1 MKRISTLFSLLL
13 FMLGAMTVYAQTPDA
28 AAITSE
34 VVPDGY
40 YFIASSA
47 ESAYSITS
55 PYIAANNTSM
65 KLVAKTDVTADV
77 STSTV
82 GLWYIKRTG
91 TDGSDN
97 HPIYSIQSMEGNKLY
112 WSPNPDCPLGTIVG
126 IYRIGKDA
134 AGNYYFYGNGTANNV
149 TSTARVNATSATSFN
164 RDNSGSNTTWK
175 LIPAGVKD
183 ITLVYDNG
191 KRSFTQ
197 SKSMVLVG
205 SEVSTN
211 LNLDFYDSYSPS
223 SVTVTDSEN
232 SYTVNCTTSFPF
244 EENKFYTVK
253 LRWANGNWDGSDNTI
268 ENNVYTNRS
277 LVWDGVLKSQIS
289 TRANVTES
297 NNGLWCL
304 KFVEGTP
311 NQVYLCS
318 ALNTEHARV
327 YMDNTNNHTKAYIK
341 VVGTPFICKKGN
353 TSANYSNGF
362 RLQALSNENANLN
375 DDDGKL
381 GYWTDGGSKT
391 NDGSTFTVYEPTSS
405 PELVSAYTVVATN
418 SATNEQITFAG
429 EPIVV
434 TKTGNDKL
442 VTNDLISVSNGNY
455 NKDTQTLSLNY
466 TSTAPYLLSGDKD
479 SEKHWQVLRSR
490 KDGRNDCYLKANGD
504 RIQSRNNSLNR
515 SSLSEIESFNT
526 NDANQWAIIPAAG
539 FDKFYL
545 VNKATAGKA
554 YLASETQGTELVIS
568 TEHATPLYLNAQPAL
583 DDITGGFTIQPNAF
597 NTHAIGDHLG
607 ANLGYWSNRSGDTE
621 LHDEGSIFRVADL
634 LADSKAIVNATPTDY
649 VGSVSE
655 SARGILNAIT
665 GVSEQNRVSEFFTQ
679 YNALAATSD
688 FYTAPA
694 TDKIYRIRVN
704 RYPSNIYACFANA
717 IADSEGNVKQGS
729 GNTPTER
736 LLGFTDTESAM
747 TYVRFIKQDGGYYLI
762 QDVNSKFYYGSRA
775 EDVYSDN
782 KLYAVFNPEHAGHY
796 TIENCINGTLT
807 CVALKENKAIDIT
820 KQYLWC
826 RGDNESGAL
835 GQYNYFYFSSPY
847 MGNATTGDLSNIEPG
862 CVYRVQ
868 AVSNYPVT
876 FKAEY
881 STLNLPF
888 DVTLPEN
895 VEAYVVS
902 SVLENTVGEHR
913 ELAITKVEGTV
924 HANTPVILRCT
935 NSTKPT
941 SEEPVSVNLGVTGAA
956 TQAEGVNNILS
967 GSTVKRTD
975 FGDVSYY
982 ALANKALTEG
992 GEKQIG
998 FFRVST
1004 KTMPANKAYLL
1015 RSRIPASAGNAM
1027 ALLFNVDGDSITS
1040 IGNAVQTKAQGD
1052 EVYYDLNGRRVLYPT
1067 HGIYVKGNGQ
1077 KVFIK

>member
-13 FMLGAMTVYAQTPDA
+13 FMLGAMTVYAQTPSA

-34 VVPDGY
+34 EVPNGY

-55 PYIAANNTSM
+55 PYLAANNNSM
-65 KLVAKTDVTADV
+65 KLVAKTDVTTNV
-77 STSTV
+77 STSKV
-82 GLWYIKRTG
+82 GLWYIKKTG
-91 TDGSDN
+91 NDGSDN
-97 HPIYSIQSMEGNKLY
+97 HPIYSIQSMEGSKLY
-112 WSPNPDCPLGTIVG
+112 WSVGTDCPLGSTVG
-126 IYRIGKDA
+126 IYRIGKDD

-149 TSTARVNATSATSFN
+149 TSTARVNATSETSFN
-164 RDNSGSNTTWK
+164 RNNDGSYNTWK

-191 KRSFTQ
+191 QRSFTQ
-197 SKSMVLVG
+197 SKSMVAVG

-211 LNLDFYDSYSPS
+211 LNLDFYDSFTPS
-223 SVTVTDSEN
+223 SVTVTDDAN
-232 SYTVNCTTSFPF
+232 SYTINCTTSFPF
-244 EENKFYTVK
+244 EEDKFYMVK
-253 LRWANGNWDGSDNTI
+253 LRWAGENWNGDNAKDDKGI
-268 ENNVYTNRS
+268 YTNRS

-405 PELVSAYTVVATN
+405 PELVSTYTVVATN
-418 SATNEQITFAG
+418 SATNGQITFAG

-442 VTNDLISVSNGNY
+442 VTNNFISVSNGNY
-455 NKDTQTLSLNY
+455 NKDTQTLSLDY
-466 TSTAPYLLSGDKD
+466 TSTAPYQLSGDKD

-490 KDGRNDCYLKANGD
+490 KDNYNDRYLKAKGNS
-504 RIQSRNNSLNR
+504 IQSRSNSLNR
-515 SSLSEIESFNT
+515 SSFSDLRNFNA

-583 DDITGGFTIQPNAF
+583 DGITGGFTIQPNAF
-597 NTHAIGDHLG
+597 NNHAIGDHLG
-607 ANLGYWSNRSGDTE
+607 ANLGYWSNRTDDTE

-665 GVSEQNRVSEFFTQ
+665 GVSEQSRVSEFFTK
-679 YNALAATSD
+679 YDELANTAD

-694 TDKIYRIRVN
+694 ADKIYRIRVN

-717 IADSEGNVKQGS
+717 TADSEGNVKQGS

-736 LLGFTDTESAM
+736 LLGFTNTESAM

-762 QDVNSKFYYGSRA
+762 QDVNSNFYYGSRA
-775 EDVYSDN
+775 EDN
-782 KLYAVFNPEHAGHY
+782 KLYAEINPEKAGHY
-796 TIENCINGTLT
+796 TIGNSINGTLT
-807 CVALKENKAIDIT
+807 CVALKENKATDIT

-835 GQYNYFYFSSPY
+835 GQYNYFSFHSPY

-967 GSTVKRTD
+967 GSTVRRTE
-975 FGDVSYY
+975 FGEVSYY
-982 ALANKALTEG
+982 ALANKALIEG

-998 FFRVST
+998 FFRVAT
-1004 KTMPANKAYLL
+1004 QTMPANKAYLL
-1015 RSRIPASAGNAM
+1015 RSSIPASAGNAM
-1027 ALLFNVDGDSITS
+1027 ALLFNFDGDHITS
-1040 IGNAVQTKAQGD
+1040 IGNAVQTKAQGS

>member
-1 MKRISTLFSLLL
+1 MKGISTLFSLLL
-13 FMLGAMTVYAQTPDA
+13 FMLGAMTVYAQTPSA

-34 VVPDGY
+34 VVPSGY

-55 PYIAANNTSM
+55 PYLAANNNSM
-65 KLVAKTDVTADV
+65 KLVAKTDVTANV
-77 STSTV
+77 STSTI
-82 GLWYIKRTG
+82 GLWYIKQIGNDG
-91 TDGSDN
+91 TDN

-112 WSPNPDCPLGTIVG
+112 WSVGQNCPLSSNVG
-126 IYRIGKDA
+126 IYRIGKDD
-134 AGNYYFYGNGTANNV
+134 AGNYYFYGNGTANNI
-149 TSTARVNATSATSFN
+149 TNTARVNATSATTLERN
-164 RDNSGSNTTWK
+164 DNGSYNTWK

-183 ITLVYDNG
+183 ITLVYDNRQR
-191 KRSFTQ
+191 KFTQ
-197 SKSMVLVG
+197 SKSMVAVG

-211 LNLDFYDSYSPS
+211 LNLDFYDSFDPS
-223 SVTVTDSEN
+223 SVTVTDN
-232 SYTVNCTTSFPF
+232 NDSYTISCTTSFPF
-244 EENKFYTVK
+244 EENKPYMLK
-253 LRWANGNWDGSDNTI
+253 MRWANKGYSTNTQ
-268 ENNVYTNRS
+268 ENGVYTNRS
-277 LVWDGVLKSQIS
+277 LVWDGVAKSQIS
-289 TRANVTES
+289 TCNLVTES
-297 NNGLWCL
+297 NNGLWYL
-304 KFVEGTP
+304 KFVDGTP

-318 ALNTEHARV
+318 ALNKEHARV
-327 YMDNTNNHTKAYIK
+327 YMDNPTNETTAYINT
-341 VVGTPFICKKGN
+341 VGTPFICKKGN
-353 TSANYSNGF
+353 TSDNNYSNGF
-362 RLQALSNENANLN
+362 RLQALSDENVNLN
-375 DDDGKL
+375 DVRGRL
-381 GYWTDGGSKT
+381 AYWQNPNSKT
-391 NDGSTFTVYEPTSS
+391 DEGSTFTVYEPTSS
-405 PELVSAYTVVATN
+405 PQLVPVKKVVATN
-418 SATNEQITFAG
+418 SASNEQITFAG
-429 EPIVV
+429 EPFVV
-434 TKTGNDKL
+434 TNTGNDKFA
-442 VTNDLISVSNGNY
+442 TNDLIRVSNVKY
-455 NKDTQTLSLNY
+455 NAETQTLTLDY
-466 TSTAPYLLSGDKD
+466 TSIAPYLLSGDSD
-479 SEKHWQVLRSR
+479 TKHWQVIRSR
-490 KDGRNDCYLKANGD
+490 MDKYNDRYLKANGNS
-504 RIQSRNNSLNR
+504 IQSRSNSLNR
-515 SSLSEIESFNT
+515 SSLSEVKDFNA

-568 TEHATPLYLNAQPAL
+568 SEHATPLYLNAQPTF
-583 DDITGGFTIQPNAF
+583 DGITSGFTIQPNAS
-597 NTHAIGDHLG
+597 NNHAICDHFS
-607 ANLGYWSNRSGDTE
+607 ANLGYWTNRGSSE
-621 LHDEGSIFRVADL
+621 LNDEGSIFRVADL
-634 LADSKAIVNATPTDY
+634 LADSKAIVNANTDY
-649 VGSVSE
+649 LGSVSE
-655 SARGILNAIT
+655 SARGALNAIT
-665 GVSEQNRVSEFFTQ
+665 GASEQSKVSEFFTK
-679 YNALAATSD
+679 YDELANTSD

-694 TDKIYRIRVN
+694 NDKIYRIRVN

-717 IADSEGNVKQGS
+717 IADSNGKVKENS
-729 GNTPTER
+729 DNT
-736 LLGFTDTESAM
+736 LLGFTNTESAM
-747 TYVRFIKQDGGYYLI
+747 TYVRFVEQENGYYLI
-762 QDVNSKFYYGSRA
+762 QDVNSNFYYGTHGDR
-775 EDVYSDN
+775 
-782 KLYAVFNPEHAGHY
+782 LYAVANSEQAGHY
-796 TIENCINGTLT
+796 SIENSINGTLT
-807 CVALKENKAIDIT
+807 CVGLKENKATDKT

-826 RGDNESGAL
+826 RGENANDAL
-835 GQYNYFYFSSPY
+835 NSLNYFSEHTPY
-847 MGNATTGDLSNIEPG
+847 KSNATTGSVSDVEPG

-868 AVSNYPVT
+868 AVSTYPVT

-956 TQAEGVNNILS
+956 TPSEGVSNILS

-1015 RSRIPASAGNAM
+1015 RRSIPASAGNAM
-1027 ALLFNVDGDSITS
+1027 ALLFNFDGDSITS
-1040 IGNAVQTKAQGD
+1040 IGNAVQTKAQGS

>member
-13 FMLGAMTVYAQTPDA
+13 FMLGAMTVYAQTPSA

-34 VVPDGY
+34 EVPNGY

-55 PYIAANNTSM
+55 PYLAANNNSM
-65 KLVAKTDVTADV
+65 KLVAKTDVTTNV
-77 STSTV
+77 STSKV
-82 GLWYIKRTG
+82 GLWYIKRIG

-97 HPIYSIQSMEGNKLY
+97 HLIYSIQSMEGNKLY

-164 RDNSGSNTTWK
+164 RNDNGSYNTWK
-175 LIPAGVKD
+175 LIPAGIKD
-183 ITLVYDNG
+183 ITLVYNNG

-211 LNLDFYDSYSPS
+211 LNLDFYDSFNPS
-223 SVTVTDSEN
+223 SVTVTDNDE
-232 SYTVNCTTSFPF
+232 SYTISCKTSFPF
-244 EENKFYTVK
+244 EENTAYK
-253 LRWANGNWDGSDNTI
+253 LKMRWAT
-268 ENNVYTNRS
+268 ENKSTDTKDKGVYINRS
-277 LVWDGVLKSQIS
+277 LVWDGVAKSQIS
-289 TRANVTES
+289 TRSLVTES
-297 NNGLWCL
+297 NNGLWYL

-318 ALNTEHARV
+318 ALNVEHARV
-327 YMDNTNNHTKAYIK
+327 CMDNTNNGTSAYINT
-341 VVGTPFICKKGN
+341 VGTPFICKKGS
-353 TSANYSNGF
+353 TSTDYSNGF
-362 RLQALSNENANLN
+362 RLQALSVENANLN
-375 DDDGKL
+375 DVAGSL
-381 GYWTDGGSKT
+381 GYWNHDNSKT
-391 NDGSTFTVYEPTSS
+391 DEGSTFTVYEPTSS
-405 PELVSAYTVVATN
+405 PELVSVNTVVATN
-418 SATNEQITFAG
+418 SATNEQITFPG
-429 EPIVV
+429 EPFVV
-434 TKTGNDKL
+434 TGTGNDKFA
-442 VTNDLISVSNGNY
+442 TNNFISVSNIKYDKG
-455 NKDTQTLSLNY
+455 TQTLSLDY
-466 TSTAPYLLSGDKD
+466 TSTAPYQLSDD
-479 SEKHWQVLRSR
+479 DTKHWQVLRSR
-490 KDGRNDCYLKANGD
+490 KDGRNDCYLKANENS
-504 RIQSRNNSLNR
+504 IQSRSNSLNR
-515 SSLSEIESFNT
+515 SSFSDLRNFNAT
-526 NDANQWAIIPAAG
+526 DANQWAIIPAAG

-554 YLASETQGTELVIS
+554 YLASETDGTELVIS

-583 DDITGGFTIQPNAF
+583 GGITGGFTIQPNAS
-597 NTHAIGDHLG
+597 NNHAIGDHLSK
-607 ANLGYWSNRSGDTE
+607 NLGYWSTRSGDTE

-634 LADSKAIVNATPTDY
+634 LADSKAIVDATPTDY

-655 SARGILNAIT
+655 SARGTLNAIT
-665 GVSEQNRVSEFFTQ
+665 GASEQSKVSAFFTK
-679 YNALAATSD
+679 YDELAATSD
-688 FYTAPA
+688 LYTAPA
-694 TDKIYRIRVN
+694 NDKIYRIRVN
-704 RYPSNIYACFANA
+704 RYSGNIYACFANA
-717 IADSEGNVKQGS
+717 TADSEGNVKQGS
-729 GNTPTER
+729 GNTPAER

-762 QDVNSKFYYGSRA
+762 QDLNSKFYYGSRA
-775 EDVYSDN
+775 EDN

-796 TIENCINGTLT
+796 TIENSFNGTLT
-807 CVALKENKAIDIT
+807 CVALKENKATDIT
-820 KQYLWC
+820 QQYLWC
-826 RGDNESGAL
+826 CGDYESWAL
-835 GQYNYFYFSSPY
+835 GTYNYFSFHSPY
-847 MGNATTGDLSNIEPG
+847 MGNVTTGSVSNIEPG

-868 AVSNYPVT
+868 AVSTYPVT

-888 DVTLPEN
+888 DVTLPEI

-941 SEEPVSVNLGVTGAA
+941 SEEPVSVNLGVTGTA

-975 FGDVSYY
+975 FGDVPYY

-1004 KTMPANKAYLL
+1004 QTMPANKAYLL
-1015 RSRIPASAGNAM
+1015 RTSIPASAGNAM
-1027 ALLFNVDGDSITS
+1027 ALLFNFDGDHITS
-1040 IGNAVQTKAQGD
+1040 IGNAVQTKAQGS

>member
-1 MKRISTLFSLLL
+1 MKGISTLFSLLL
-13 FMLGAMTVYAQTPDA
+13 FMLGAMTVYAQTPSA

-34 VVPDGY
+34 VVPSGY

-55 PYIAANNTSM
+55 PYLAANNNSM
-65 KLVAKTDVTADV
+65 KLVAKTDVTANV

-82 GLWYIKRTG
+82 GLWYIKQIGNDG
-91 TDGSDN
+91 TDN

-112 WSPNPDCPLGTIVG
+112 WSVGQNCPLSSNVG
-126 IYRIGKDA
+126 IYRIGKDD
-134 AGNYYFYGNGTANNV
+134 AGNYYFYGNGTANNI
-149 TSTARVNATSATSFN
+149 TNTARVNATSATTFERN
-164 RDNSGSNTTWK
+164 DNGSYNTWK

-183 ITLVYDNG
+183 ITLVYDNRQR
-191 KRSFTQ
+191 KFTQ
-197 SKSMVLVG
+197 SKSMVAVG
-205 SEVSTN
+205 SKVSTN
-211 LNLDFYDSYSPS
+211 LNLDFYDSFDPS
-223 SVTVTDSEN
+223 SVTVTDN
-232 SYTVNCTTSFPF
+232 NDSYTISCTTSFPF
-244 EENKFYTVK
+244 EENKPYMLK
-253 LRWANGNWDGSDNTI
+253 MRWANKSYSINTQ
-268 ENNVYTNRS
+268 ENGAYTNRS
-277 LVWDGVLKSQIS
+277 LVWDGVAKSQIS
-289 TRANVTES
+289 TCNLVTES
-297 NNGLWCL
+297 NNGLWYL
-304 KFVEGTP
+304 KFVDGTP

-318 ALNTEHARV
+318 ALNKEHARV
-327 YMDNTNNHTKAYIK
+327 YMDNPTNETTAYINT
-341 VVGTPFICKKGN
+341 VGTPFICKKGN
-353 TSANYSNGF
+353 TSDNNYSNGF
-362 RLQALSNENANLN
+362 RLQALSDENVNLN
-375 DDDGKL
+375 DVRGRL
-381 GYWTDGGSKT
+381 AYWQNPNSKT
-391 NDGSTFTVYEPTSS
+391 DEGSTFTVYEPTSS
-405 PELVSAYTVVATN
+405 PQLVPVNKVVATN
-418 SATNEQITFAG
+418 SASNEQITFAG
-429 EPIVV
+429 EPFVV
-434 TKTGNDKL
+434 TNTGNDKFA
-442 VTNDLISVSNGNY
+442 TNDLIRVSNVKY
-455 NKDTQTLSLNY
+455 NAETQTLTLDY
-466 TSTAPYLLSGDKD
+466 TSTAPYLLSGDSD
-479 SEKHWQVLRSR
+479 TKHWQVIRSR
-490 KDGRNDCYLKANGD
+490 MDKYNDRYLKANGNS
-504 RIQSRNNSLNR
+504 IQSRNNSLNR
-515 SSLSEIESFNT
+515 SSLSEVKNFNA

-568 TEHATPLYLNAQPAL
+568 SEHATPLYLNAQPTF
-583 DDITGGFTIQPNAF
+583 DGITGGFTIQPNAS
-597 NTHAIGDHLG
+597 NNHAIGDYFS
-607 ANLGYWSNRSGDTE
+607 ANLGYWTNRGSSE
-621 LHDEGSIFRVADL
+621 LNDEGSIFRVADL
-634 LADSKAIVNATPTDY
+634 LADSKAIVNANTDY
-649 VGSVSE
+649 LGSVSE
-655 SARGILNAIT
+655 SARGALNAIT
-665 GVSEQNRVSEFFTQ
+665 GASEQSKVSEFFTK
-679 YNALAATSD
+679 YDELANTSD

-694 TDKIYRIRVN
+694 NDKIYRIRVN

-717 IADSEGNVKQGS
+717 IADSNGKVKENS
-729 GNTPTER
+729 DNT
-736 LLGFTDTESAM
+736 LLGFTNTESAM
-747 TYVRFIKQDGGYYLI
+747 TYVRFVEQENGYYLI
-762 QDVNSKFYYGSRA
+762 QDVNSNFYYGTHGDR
-775 EDVYSDN
+775 
-782 KLYAVFNPEHAGHY
+782 LYAVANSEQAGHY
-796 TIENCINGTLT
+796 SIENSINGTLT
-807 CVALKENKAIDIT
+807 CVGLKENKATDKT

-826 RGDNESGAL
+826 RGENANDAL
-835 GQYNYFYFSSPY
+835 NSLNYFSEHTPY
-847 MGNATTGDLSNIEPG
+847 KSNATTGSVSDVEPG

-868 AVSNYPVT
+868 AVSTYPVT

-941 SEEPVSVNLGVTGAA
+941 TEEPVSVNLGVTGAA

-967 GSTVKRTD
+967 GSTVKRTE
-975 FGDVSYY
+975 FGEVSYY

-1027 ALLFNVDGDSITS
+1027 ALLFNFDGDSITS
-1040 IGNAVQTKAQGD
+1040 IGNVVQTKAQGD

>member
-13 FMLGAMTVYAQTPDA
+13 FMLGAMTVYAQTPSA

-34 VVPDGY
+34 VVPSGY
-40 YFIASSA
+40 YFIASSV

-55 PYIAANNTSM
+55 PYLAANNNSM
-65 KLVAKTDVTADV
+65 KLVAKTDVTANV

-82 GLWYIKRTG
+82 GLWYIKQIGNDG
-91 TDGSDN
+91 TDN

-112 WSPNPDCPLGTIVG
+112 WSVGQNCPLSSNVG
-126 IYRIGKDA
+126 IYRIGKDD
-134 AGNYYFYGNGTANNV
+134 AGNYYFYGNGTANNI
-149 TSTARVNATSATSFN
+149 TNPARVNATSATSFN
-164 RDNSGSNTTWK
+164 RNDNGSYTTWK

-183 ITLVYDNG
+183 ITLVYKNE

-197 SKSMVLVG
+197 SKSMVAVG
-205 SEVSTN
+205 SKVSTN
-211 LNLDFYDSYSPS
+211 LNLDFYDSFNPS
-223 SVTVTDSEN
+223 SVTVTDN
-232 SYTVNCTTSFPF
+232 DDSYTISCTTSFPF
-244 EENKFYTVK
+244 EENKPYMLK
-253 LRWANGNWDGSDNTI
+253 MRWANKSYSINTQK
-268 ENNVYTNRS
+268 NGAYTNRS
-277 LVWDGVLKSQIS
+277 LVWDGVAKSQIS
-289 TRANVTES
+289 TCNLVTES
-297 NNGLWCL
+297 NNGLWYL
-304 KFVEGTP
+304 EFVDGTP

-318 ALNTEHARV
+318 ALNKEHARV
-327 YMDNTNNHTKAYIK
+327 YMDNPTNETTAYINT
-341 VVGTPFICKKGN
+341 VGTPFICKKGN
-353 TSANYSNGF
+353 TSDNNYSNGF
-362 RLQALSNENANLN
+362 RLQALSDENVNLN
-375 DDDGKL
+375 DVRGRL
-381 GYWTDGGSKT
+381 AYWQNLNSKT
-391 NDGSTFTVYEPTSS
+391 DVGSTFTVYEPTSS
-405 PELVSAYTVVATN
+405 PQLVSVKKVVATN
-418 SATNEQITFAG
+418 SASNEQITFAG
-429 EPIVV
+429 EPFVV
-434 TKTGNDKL
+434 TNTGNDKFA
-442 VTNDLISVSNGNY
+442 TNDLISVSNIKY
-455 NKDTQTLSLNY
+455 NTETQTLSLDY
-466 TSTAPYLLSGDKD
+466 TSTAPYQLSGDD
-479 SEKHWQVLRSR
+479 TKHWQVLRSR
-490 KDGRNDCYLKANGD
+490 MDDYNDRYLKANGNS
-504 RIQSRNNSLNR
+504 IQSRSNSLNL
-515 SSLSEIESFNT
+515 SSLSEIKDFNA

-568 TEHATPLYLNAQPAL
+568 SEHATPLYLNAQPTFNG
-583 DDITGGFTIQPNAF
+583 ITGGFTIQPNAS
-597 NTHAIGDHLG
+597 NNHAIGDYFSG
-607 ANLGYWSNRSGDTE
+607 NLGYWINRGSSE
-621 LHDEGSIFRVADL
+621 LNVEGSIFRVADL
-634 LADSKAIVNATPTDY
+634 LADSKAIVNANTDY
-649 VGSVSE
+649 LGSVSE
-655 SARGILNAIT
+655 SARGALNAIT
-665 GVSEQNRVSEFFTQ
+665 GASEQSKVSEFFTK
-679 YNALAATSD
+679 YDELANTSD

-694 TDKIYRIRVN
+694 NDKIYRIRVN

-717 IADSEGNVKQGS
+717 IADSNGKVKENS
-729 GNTPTER
+729 DNT
-736 LLGFTDTESAM
+736 LLGFTNTESAM
-747 TYVRFIKQDGGYYLI
+747 TYVRFVEQENGYYLI
-762 QDVNSKFYYGSRA
+762 QDVNSNFYYGTHGDR
-775 EDVYSDN
+775 
-782 KLYAVFNPEHAGHY
+782 LYAVANSEQAGHY
-796 TIENCINGTLT
+796 SIENSINGTLT
-807 CVALKENKAIDIT
+807 CVGLKENKATDKT

-826 RGDNESGAL
+826 RGENANDAL
-835 GQYNYFYFSSPY
+835 NSLNYFSEHTPY
-847 MGNATTGDLSNIEPG
+847 KSNATTGSVSDVEPG

-868 AVSNYPVT
+868 AVSTYPVT

-956 TQAEGVNNILS
+956 TPSEGVSNILS

-1015 RSRIPASAGNAM
+1015 RRSIPASAGNAM
-1027 ALLFNVDGDSITS
+1027 ALLFNFDGDSITS
-1040 IGNAVQTKAQGD
+1040 IGNAVQTKAQGS

>member
-1 MKRISTLFSLLL
+1 MKGISTLFSLLL
-13 FMLGAMTVYAQTPDA
+13 FMLGAMTVYAQTPSA

-34 VVPDGY
+34 VVPSGY

-55 PYIAANNTSM
+55 PYLAANNNSM
-65 KLVAKTDVTADV
+65 KLVAKTDVTANV

-82 GLWYIKRTG
+82 GLWYIKQIGNDG
-91 TDGSDN
+91 TDN

-112 WSPNPDCPLGTIVG
+112 WSVGQNCPLSSNVG
-126 IYRIGKDA
+126 IYRIGKDD
-134 AGNYYFYGNGTANNV
+134 AGNYYFYGNGTANNI
-149 TSTARVNATSATSFN
+149 TNTARVNATSATTFERN
-164 RDNSGSNTTWK
+164 DNGSYNTWK

-183 ITLVYDNG
+183 ITLVYDNRQR
-191 KRSFTQ
+191 KFTQ
-197 SKSMVLVG
+197 SKSMVAVG
-205 SEVSTN
+205 SKVSTN
-211 LNLDFYDSYSPS
+211 LNLDFYDSFDPS
-223 SVTVTDSEN
+223 SVTVTDN
-232 SYTVNCTTSFPF
+232 NDSYTISCTTSFPF
-244 EENKFYTVK
+244 EENKPYMLK
-253 LRWANGNWDGSDNTI
+253 MRWANKSYSINTQ
-268 ENNVYTNRS
+268 ENGAYTNRS
-277 LVWDGVLKSQIS
+277 LVWDGVAKSQIS
-289 TRANVTES
+289 TCNLVTES
-297 NNGLWCL
+297 NNGLWYL
-304 KFVEGTP
+304 KFVDGTP

-318 ALNTEHARV
+318 ALNKEHARV
-327 YMDNTNNHTKAYIK
+327 YMDNPTNETTAYINT
-341 VVGTPFICKKGN
+341 VGTPFICKKGN
-353 TSANYSNGF
+353 TSDNNYSNGF
-362 RLQALSNENANLN
+362 RLQALSDENVNLN
-375 DDDGKL
+375 DVRGRL
-381 GYWTDGGSKT
+381 AYWQNPNSKT
-391 NDGSTFTVYEPTSS
+391 DEGSTFTVYEPTSS
-405 PELVSAYTVVATN
+405 PQLVPVKKVVATN
-418 SATNEQITFAG
+418 SASNEQITFAG
-429 EPIVV
+429 EPFVV
-434 TKTGNDKL
+434 TNTGNDKFA
-442 VTNDLISVSNGNY
+442 TNDLIRVSNVKY
-455 NKDTQTLSLNY
+455 NAETQTLTLDY
-466 TSTAPYLLSGDKD
+466 TSTAPYLLSGDSD
-479 SEKHWQVLRSR
+479 TKHWQVIRSR
-490 KDGRNDCYLKANGD
+490 MDKYNDRYLKANGNS
-504 RIQSRNNSLNR
+504 IQSRNNSLNR
-515 SSLSEIESFNT
+515 SSLSEVKNFNA

-568 TEHATPLYLNAQPAL
+568 SEHATPLYLNAQPTF
-583 DDITGGFTIQPNAF
+583 DGITGGFTIQPNAS
-597 NTHAIGDHLG
+597 NNHAIGDYFS
-607 ANLGYWSNRSGDTE
+607 ANLGYWTNRGSSE
-621 LHDEGSIFRVADL
+621 LNDEGSIFRVADL
-634 LADSKAIVNATPTDY
+634 LADSKAIVNANTDY
-649 VGSVSE
+649 LGSVSE
-655 SARGILNAIT
+655 SARGALNAIT
-665 GVSEQNRVSEFFTQ
+665 GASEQSKVSEFFTK
-679 YNALAATSD
+679 YDELANTSD

-694 TDKIYRIRVN
+694 NDKIYRIRVN

-717 IADSEGNVKQGS
+717 IADSNGKVKENS
-729 GNTPTER
+729 DNT
-736 LLGFTDTESAM
+736 LLGFTNTESAM
-747 TYVRFIKQDGGYYLI
+747 TYVRFVEQENGYYLI
-762 QDVNSKFYYGSRA
+762 QDVNSNFYYGTHGDR
-775 EDVYSDN
+775 
-782 KLYAVFNPEHAGHY
+782 LYAVANSEQAGHY
-796 TIENCINGTLT
+796 SIENSINGTLT
-807 CVALKENKAIDIT
+807 CVGLKENKATDKT

-826 RGDNESGAL
+826 RGENANDAL
-835 GQYNYFYFSSPY
+835 NSLNYFSEHTPY
-847 MGNATTGDLSNIEPG
+847 KSNATTGSVSDVEPG

-868 AVSNYPVT
+868 AVSTYPVT

-941 SEEPVSVNLGVTGAA
+941 SEEPVSVKLGVTGAA

-967 GSTVKRTD
+967 GSTVRRTE
-975 FGDVSYY
+975 FGEVSYY

-1027 ALLFNVDGDSITS
+1027 ALLFNFDGDSITS
-1040 IGNAVQTKAQGD
+1040 IGNVVQTKAQGD

>member
-1 MKRISTLFSLLL
+1 M
-13 FMLGAMTVYAQTPDA
+13 YAQTPDA

-34 VVPDGY
+34 EVPNGY

-55 PYIAANNTSM
+55 PYLAANNNSM
-65 KLVAKTDVTADV
+65 KLVAKTDVTTNV
-77 STSTV
+77 STSKV
-82 GLWYIKRTG
+82 GLWYIKQTG

-97 HPIYSIQSMEGNKLY
+97 HSIYSIQSMEGSKLY
-112 WSPNPDCPLGTIVG
+112 WSVGTDCPLGSTVG
-126 IYRIGKDA
+126 IYRIGKDD

-164 RDNSGSNTTWK
+164 RKNDGSYNTWK

-191 KRSFTQ
+191 QRSFTQ
-197 SKSMVLVG
+197 SKSMVAVG

-211 LNLDFYDSYSPS
+211 LDLDFYDSFNPS
-223 SVTVTDSEN
+223 SVTVTDN
-232 SYTVNCTTSFPF
+232 ADSYNINCTTSFPF
-244 EENKFYTVK
+244 EEDKAYLLK
-253 LRWANGNWDGSDNTI
+253 IRWANINQSLDAQKDG
-268 ENNVYTNRS
+268 VYTNRS
-277 LVWDGVLKSQIS
+277 LVWDGVAKSQIS
-289 TRANVTES
+289 TRNLVTQS
-297 NNGLWCL
+297 NNGLWYL
-304 KFVEGTP
+304 KFVDGTP

-318 ALNTEHARV
+318 ALNVEHARV
-327 YMDNTNNHTKAYIK
+327 YMDNTTNATSAYINT
-341 VVGTPFICKKGN
+341 VGTPFICKKGN
-353 TSANYSNGF
+353 TSDKNYSNGF
-362 RLQALSNENANLN
+362 RLQALSDENANLN
-375 DDDGKL
+375 DINGKL
-381 GYWTDGGSKT
+381 AYWNDSRSK
-391 NDGSTFTVYEPTSS
+391 DDQGSTFTVYEPTSS
-405 PELVSAYTVVATN
+405 PELVSAYNVVATN

-429 EPIVV
+429 EPFVS
-434 TKTGNDKL
+434 TDTGNDKFAIA
-442 VTNDLISVSNGNY
+442 TNDFISVSNLNY
-455 NKDTQTLSLNY
+455 NKGTQTLTLNY

-490 KDGRNDCYLKANGD
+490 KDDYNDRYLKANGNS
-504 RIQSRNNSLNR
+504 IQSRSNSLNR
-515 SSLSEIESFNT
+515 SSLSEIKKFNA

-568 TEHATPLYLNAQPAL
+568 SEHATPLYLNAQPTF
-583 DDITGGFTIQPNAF
+583 DGITGGFTIQPNAS
-597 NTHAIGDHLG
+597 NNHAIGDYFS
-607 ANLGYWSNRSGDTE
+607 ANLGYWTNRGSSK
-621 LHDEGSIFRVADL
+621 LNDERAIFRVADL
-634 LADSKAIVNATPTDY
+634 LADSKAIVNANTDY
-649 VGSVSE
+649 LGSVSE
-655 SARGILNAIT
+655 SARGALNAIT
-665 GVSEQNRVSEFFTQ
+665 GASEQSKVSEFFTK
-679 YNALAATSD
+679 YDELAATSD
-688 FYTAPA
+688 LYTAPA
-694 TDKIYRIRVN
+694 NDKIYRIRVN
-704 RYPSNIYACFANA
+704 RYSGNIYACFANA
-717 IADSEGNVKQGS
+717 TADSEGNVKQGS
-729 GNTPTER
+729 GNTPAER

-762 QDVNSKFYYGSRA
+762 QDLNSKFYYGSRA
-775 EDVYSDN
+775 EDN

-796 TIENCINGTLT
+796 TIENSFNGTLT
-807 CVALKENKAIDIT
+807 CVALKENKATDIT
-820 KQYLWC
+820 QQYLWC
-826 RGDNESGAL
+826 CGDYESWAL
-835 GQYNYFYFSSPY
+835 GTYNYFSFHSPY
-847 MGNATTGDLSNIEPG
+847 MGNVTTGSVSNIEPG

-868 AVSNYPVT
+868 AVSTYPVT

-913 ELAITKVEGTV
+913 ELAITKVEGIV

-967 GSTVKRTD
+967 GSTVRRTD
-975 FGDVSYY
+975 FGEVSYY

-1015 RSRIPASAGNAM
+1015 RSRIPTSAGNAM
-1027 ALLFNVDGDSITS
+1027 ALLFNFDGDHITS
-1040 IGNAVQTKAQGD
+1040 IGNAVQTKAQGS

>member
-13 FMLGAMTVYAQTPDA
+13 FMLGAMTVYAQTPSA

-65 KLVAKTDVTADV
+65 KLVAKTDVTTNV

-82 GLWYIKRTG
+82 GLWYIKQTG
-91 TDGSDN
+91 TDGSDK

-126 IYRIGKDA
+126 IYRIGKDD
-134 AGNYYFYGNGTANNV
+134 AGNYYFYGNGTANNF

-164 RDNSGSNTTWK
+164 RNDNGSYTTWK

-183 ITLVYDNG
+183 ITLVYNNE

-197 SKSMVLVG
+197 SKSMVVVG
-205 SEVSTN
+205 SNISTN
-211 LNLDFYDSYSPS
+211 LNLDFYDSFVPS
-223 SVTVTDSEN
+223 TVTVTDSEN

-244 EENKFYTVK
+244 DEGKFYTVK
-253 LRWANGNWDGSDNTI
+253 MRWATGNYDGSDNTI
-268 ENNVYTNRS
+268 ANNIYTNRS

-289 TRANVTES
+289 TRANVTQS

-318 ALNTEHARV
+318 ALNVEHARV
-327 YMDNTNNHTKAYIK
+327 YMDNTNNSTSAYINT
-341 VVGTPFICKKGN
+341 VGTPFICKKGN
-353 TSANYSNGF
+353 TSADYSKGF
-362 RLQALSNENANLN
+362 RLQALSDENANLN
-375 DDDGKL
+375 DVAGSL
-381 GYWTDGGSKT
+381 GYWNAGGSKT
-391 NDGSTFTVYEPTSS
+391 DEGSTFTLYEPTSS

-418 SATNEQITFAG
+418 SATNEKITFAG
-429 EPIVV
+429 EPFVF
-434 TKTGNDKL
+434 TNAGNDKFA
-442 VTNDLISVSNGNY
+442 TNNFISVSNLNY
-455 NKDTQTLSLNY
+455 NKGTQTLTLNY
-466 TSTAPYLLSGDKD
+466 TSTAPYQLSGDKD
-479 SEKHWQVLRSR
+479 TEKHWQVLRSR
-490 KDGRNDCYLKANGD
+490 KDDRNDCYLKANGD

-515 SSLSEIESFNT
+515 SSFSELRNFNAT
-526 NDANQWAIIPAAG
+526 DANQWAIIPAAG

-583 DDITGGFTIQPNAF
+583 DGITGGFTIQPNAF
-597 NTHAIGDHLG
+597 NNHAIGDHVG
-607 ANLGYWSNRSGDTE
+607 GNLGYWSNRSGDTE

-655 SARGILNAIT
+655 SARGTLNAIT
-665 GVSEQNRVSEFFTQ
+665 GVSEQSRVSEFFTK
-679 YNALAATSD
+679 YDELAATSD
-688 FYTAPA
+688 LYTAPA
-694 TDKIYRIRVN
+694 NDKIYRIRVN
-704 RYPSNIYACFANA
+704 RYSGNIYACFTNA
-717 IADSEGNVKQGS
+717 TADSEGNVKQGY

-762 QDVNSKFYYGSRA
+762 QDVNSKFYYGSRD
-775 EDVYSDN
+775 EDKSSDN

-796 TIENCINGTLT
+796 TIENSINGTLT
-807 CVALKENKAIDIT
+807 CVALKENKATDIT
-820 KQYLWC
+820 RQYLWC
-826 RGDNESGAL
+826 CGDIESWAL
-835 GQYNYFYFSSPY
+835 GQYNYFFFHSPY
-847 MGNATTGDLSNIEPG
+847 KGNATTGDVSNIEPG

-868 AVSNYPVT
+868 AVSTYPVT

-902 SVLENTVGEHR
+902 SVSENTVGEHR
-913 ELAITKVEGTV
+913 ELVLNKVEGTV

-935 NSTKPT
+935 NNTKPT
-941 SEEPVSVNLGVTGAA
+941 TEESVSVNLGVTGAA

-967 GSTVKRTD
+967 GSTVRRTE
-975 FGDVSYY
+975 FGEVSYY

-998 FFRVST
+998 FFRVAT
-1004 KTMPANKAYLL
+1004 QTMPANKAYLL
-1015 RSRIPASAGNAM
+1015 RSSIPASAGNAM
-1027 ALLFNVDGDSITS
+1027 ALLFNFDGDSITS
-1040 IGNAVQTKAQGD
+1040 IGNAVQTKAQGS

>member
-1 MKRISTLFSLLL
+1 M
-13 FMLGAMTVYAQTPDA
+13 YAQTPDA
-28 AAITSE
+28 SAITSE
-34 VVPDGY
+34 VVPNGY

-55 PYIAANNTSM
+55 PYLAANNNSM
-65 KLVAKTDVTADV
+65 KLVAKTDVTTNV

-82 GLWYIKRTG
+82 GLWYIKKTG

-97 HPIYSIQSMEGNKLY
+97 HPIYSIQSMEGSKLY
-112 WSPNPDCPLGTIVG
+112 WSVGTDCPLGSTVG
-126 IYRIGKDA
+126 IYRIGKDD
-134 AGNYYFYGNGTANNV
+134 AGNYYFYGNGTANNI

-164 RDNSGSNTTWK
+164 RDDNGSNTTWK

-197 SKSMVLVG
+197 SKSMVTVG
-205 SEVSTN
+205 SNISTN
-211 LNLDFYDSYSPS
+211 LNLDFYDSYNPS
-223 SVTVTDSEN
+223 TVTVTDSEN

-244 EENKFYTVK
+244 AEGKFYTVK
-253 LRWANGNWDGSDNTI
+253 LRWAGGNWNGDNAKDEKGI
-268 ENNVYTNRS
+268 YTNRS

-318 ALNTEHARV
+318 ALNAEHARV
-327 YMDNTNNHTKAYIK
+327 CIDNTNNHTKAYIN

-391 NDGSTFTVYEPTSS
+391 NDGSTLTLYEPTSS
-405 PELVSAYTVVATN
+405 PELVSTYTVVATN
-418 SATNEQITFAG
+418 SATNGQITFAG

-442 VTNDLISVSNGNY
+442 VTNNFISVSNGNY
-455 NKDTQTLSLNY
+455 NKDTQTLSLDY
-466 TSTAPYLLSGDKD
+466 TSTAPYQLSG
-479 SEKHWQVLRSR
+479 ENTKHWQVIRSR
-490 KDGRNDCYLKANGD
+490 KDERTDCYLKTNGN

-568 TEHATPLYLNAQPAL
+568 SEHATPLYLNAQPAL
-583 DDITGGFTIQPNAF
+583 DGITGGFTIQPNAT
-597 NTHAIGDHLG
+597 NSHAIGDHVG
-607 ANLGYWSNRSGDTE
+607 GNLGYWTNRWDDTE

-634 LADSKAIVNATPTDY
+634 LADSKAIVNANTDY
-649 VGSVSE
+649 LGSVSE
-655 SARGILNAIT
+655 SARETLNAIT
-665 GVSEQNRVSEFFTQ
+665 GVSEQSRVSEFFTQ

-694 TDKIYRIRVN
+694 NDKIYRIRVN
-704 RYPSNIYACFANA
+704 RYPENIYACFANA
-717 IADSEGNVKQGS
+717 IADSNGKVKENS
-729 GNTPTER
+729 DNT
-736 LLGFTDTESAM
+736 LLGFTNTESAM
-747 TYVRFIKQDGGYYLI
+747 AYVRFEKQEDGYYLI
-762 QDVNSKFYYGSRA
+762 QDVNSNFYYGTHGDR
-775 EDVYSDN
+775 
-782 KLYAVFNPEHAGHY
+782 LYAVANSEQAGHY
-796 TIENCINGTLT
+796 SIENSLNGTLT
-807 CVALKENKAIDIT
+807 CVGLKENKATDKT

-826 RGDNESGAL
+826 RGENTDQAL
-835 GQYNYFYFSSPY
+835 NSLNYFSEHTPY
-847 MGNATTGDLSNIEPG
+847 TYNATTGDVNNIEPG
-862 CVYRVQ
+862 CVFRVQ
-868 AVSNYPVT
+868 AVSTYPVT

-902 SVLENTVGEHR
+902 GVSENAVGEHR
-913 ELAITKVEGTV
+913 ELAITKVEGTI

-956 TQAEGVNNILS
+956 TPSEGVNNILS
-967 GSTVKRTD
+967 GSTVKRTE
-975 FGDVSYY
+975 FGEVSYY

-1027 ALLFNVDGDSITS
+1027 ALLFNFDGDSITS
-1040 IGNAVQTKAQGD
+1040 IGNAVQTKAQGS

>member
-13 FMLGAMTVYAQTPDA
+13 FMLGAMTVYAQTPSA

-34 VVPDGY
+34 EVPNGY

-55 PYIAANNTSM
+55 PYLAANNNSM
-65 KLVAKTDVTADV
+65 KLVAKTDVTTNV
-77 STSTV
+77 STSKV
-82 GLWYIKRTG
+82 GLWYIKQIG

-164 RDNSGSNTTWK
+164 RNDNGSYTTWK
-175 LIPAGVKD
+175 LIPAGIKD
-183 ITLVYDNG
+183 ITLVYNNRQR
-191 KRSFTQ
+191 KFTQ
-197 SKSMVLVG
+197 SKSMVAVG
-205 SEVSTN
+205 SKVSTN
-211 LNLDFYDSYSPS
+211 LNLDFYDSFDPS
-223 SVTVTDSEN
+223 SVTVTDN
-232 SYTVNCTTSFPF
+232 ADSYNINCTTSFPF
-244 EENKFYTVK
+244 EENKAYMLK
-253 LRWANGNWDGSDNTI
+253 MRWATGNYDGSDNTK
-268 ENNVYTNRS
+268 EDEVYKNRS
-277 LVWDGVLKSQIS
+277 LVWDGVLKSRIS
-289 TRANVTES
+289 SRSLVTES
-297 NNGLWCL
+297 NNGLWYL

-318 ALNTEHARV
+318 ALNVEHARV
-327 YMDNTNNHTKAYIK
+327 YMDNTNNSTRAYINT
-341 VVGTPFICKKGN
+341 VGTPFICKKGN
-353 TSANYSNGF
+353 TSADYSKGF
-362 RLQALSNENANLN
+362 RLQALSDENANLN
-375 DDDGKL
+375 DVAGSL
-381 GYWTDGGSKT
+381 GYWNNGGSKT
-391 NDGSTFTVYEPTSS
+391 DEGSTFTVYEPTSS
-405 PELVSAYTVVATN
+405 PELVSTYNVVATN

-429 EPIVV
+429 EPFVS
-434 TKTGNDKL
+434 TDTGNDKFAIA
-442 VTNDLISVSNGNY
+442 TNNFISVSNIIY
-455 NKDTQTLSLNY
+455 NKGTQTLTLNY
-466 TSTAPYLLSGDKD
+466 TSTAPYQLSGDKD
-479 SEKHWQVLRSR
+479 TEKHWQVLRSR
-490 KDGRNDCYLKANGD
+490 KDDRNDCYLKANGD

-515 SSLSEIESFNT
+515 SSFSDLRNFNDD
-526 NDANQWAIIPAAG
+526 DANQWAIIPAAG

-568 TEHATPLYLNAQPAL
+568 TEHATPLYLNAQPTYNG
-583 DDITGGFTIQPNAF
+583 ITGGFTIQPNAS
-597 NTHAIGDHLG
+597 NNHAIGDHFDNSG
-607 ANLGYWSNRSGDTE
+607 NLGYWTNRGSSE
-621 LHDEGSIFRVADL
+621 LNDDGSIFRVADL
-634 LADSKAIVNATPTDY
+634 LADSKAFVNATPTDY

-655 SARGILNAIT
+655 SARGTLNAIT
-665 GVSEQNRVSEFFTQ
+665 GASEQSKVSAFFTK
-679 YNALAATSD
+679 YDELAATSD
-688 FYTAPA
+688 LYTAPA
-694 TDKIYRIRVN
+694 NDKIYRIRVN
-704 RYPSNIYACFANA
+704 RYSGNIYACFAKA
-717 IADSEGNVKQGS
+717 TADSEGNVKQGS

-762 QDVNSKFYYGSRA
+762 QDVNSNFYYGSRA
-775 EDVYSDN
+775 EDN
-782 KLYAVFNPEHAGHY
+782 KLYAEINPEKAGHY
-796 TIENCINGTLT
+796 TIGNSINGTLT
-807 CVALKENKAIDIT
+807 CVALKENKATDIT

-835 GQYNYFYFSSPY
+835 GQYNYFSFHSPY

-941 SEEPVSVNLGVTGAA
+941 SEEPVSVNLGVTGTA

-967 GSTVKRTD
+967 GSTVKRTE
-975 FGDVSYY
+975 FGEVSYY

-1004 KTMPANKAYLL
+1004 QTMPANKAYLL
-1015 RSRIPASAGNAM
+1015 RTSIPASAGNAM
-1027 ALLFNVDGDSITS
+1027 ALLFNFDGDHITS
-1040 IGNAVQTKAQGD
+1040 IGNAVQTKAQGS

-1067 HGIYVKGNGQ
+1067 HGIYVKANGQ

>member
-1 MKRISTLFSLLL
+1 MKGISTLFSLLL
-13 FMLGAMTVYAQTPDA
+13 FMLGAMTVYAQTPSA

-34 VVPDGY
+34 VVPSGY

-55 PYIAANNTSM
+55 PYLAANNNSM
-65 KLVAKTDVTADV
+65 KLVAKTDVTANV

-82 GLWYIKRTG
+82 GLWYIKQIGNDG
-91 TDGSDN
+91 TDN

-112 WSPNPDCPLGTIVG
+112 WSVGQNCPLSSNVG
-126 IYRIGKDA
+126 IYRIGKDD
-134 AGNYYFYGNGTANNV
+134 AGNYYFYGNGTANNI
-149 TSTARVNATSATSFN
+149 TNTARVNATSATTFERN
-164 RDNSGSNTTWK
+164 DNGSYNTWK

-183 ITLVYDNG
+183 ITLVYDNRQR
-191 KRSFTQ
+191 KFTQ
-197 SKSMVLVG
+197 SKSMVAVG
-205 SEVSTN
+205 SKVSTN
-211 LNLDFYDSYSPS
+211 LNLDFYDSFDPS
-223 SVTVTDSEN
+223 SVTVTDN
-232 SYTVNCTTSFPF
+232 NDSYTISCTTSFPF
-244 EENKFYTVK
+244 EENKPYMLK
-253 LRWANGNWDGSDNTI
+253 MRWANKSYSINTQ
-268 ENNVYTNRS
+268 ENGAYTNRS
-277 LVWDGVLKSQIS
+277 LVWDGVAKSQIS
-289 TRANVTES
+289 TRNLVTES
-297 NNGLWCL
+297 NNGLWYL
-304 KFVEGTP
+304 KFVDGTP

-318 ALNTEHARV
+318 ALNKEHARV
-327 YMDNTNNHTKAYIK
+327 YMDNPTNETTAYINT
-341 VVGTPFICKKGN
+341 VGTPFICKKGN
-353 TSANYSNGF
+353 TSDNNYSNGF
-362 RLQALSNENANLN
+362 RLQALSDENVNLN
-375 DDDGKL
+375 DVRGRL
-381 GYWTDGGSKT
+381 AYWQNPNSKT
-391 NDGSTFTVYEPTSS
+391 DEGSTFTVYEPTSS
-405 PELVSAYTVVATN
+405 PQLVPVKKVVATN
-418 SATNEQITFAG
+418 SASNEQITFAG
-429 EPIVV
+429 EPFVV
-434 TKTGNDKL
+434 TNTGNDKFA
-442 VTNDLISVSNGNY
+442 TNDLIRVSNVKY
-455 NKDTQTLSLNY
+455 NAETQTLTLDY
-466 TSTAPYLLSGDKD
+466 TSTAPYLLSGDSD
-479 SEKHWQVLRSR
+479 TKHWQVIRSR
-490 KDGRNDCYLKANGD
+490 MDKYNDRYLKANGNS
-504 RIQSRNNSLNR
+504 IQSRNNSLNR
-515 SSLSEIESFNT
+515 SSLSEVKNFNA

-568 TEHATPLYLNAQPAL
+568 SEHATPLYLNAQPTF
-583 DDITGGFTIQPNAF
+583 DGITGGFTIQPNAS
-597 NTHAIGDHLG
+597 NNHAIGDYFS
-607 ANLGYWSNRSGDTE
+607 ANLGYWTNRGSSE
-621 LHDEGSIFRVADL
+621 LNDEGSIFRVADL
-634 LADSKAIVNATPTDY
+634 LADSKAIVNANTDY
-649 VGSVSE
+649 LGSVSE
-655 SARGILNAIT
+655 SARGALNAIT
-665 GVSEQNRVSEFFTQ
+665 GASEQSKVSEFFTK
-679 YNALAATSD
+679 YDELANTSD

-694 TDKIYRIRVN
+694 NDKIYRIRVN

-717 IADSEGNVKQGS
+717 IADSNGKVKENS
-729 GNTPTER
+729 DNT
-736 LLGFTDTESAM
+736 LLGFTNTESAM
-747 TYVRFIKQDGGYYLI
+747 TYVRFVEQENGYYLI
-762 QDVNSKFYYGSRA
+762 QDVNSNFYYGTHGDR
-775 EDVYSDN
+775 
-782 KLYAVFNPEHAGHY
+782 LYAVANSEQAGHY
-796 TIENCINGTLT
+796 SIENSINGTLT
-807 CVALKENKAIDIT
+807 CVGLKENKATDKT

-826 RGDNESGAL
+826 RGENANDAL
-835 GQYNYFYFSSPY
+835 NSLNYFSEHTPY
-847 MGNATTGDLSNIEPG
+847 KSNATTGSVSDVEPG

-868 AVSNYPVT
+868 AVSTYPVT

-941 SEEPVSVNLGVTGAA
+941 SEEPFSVNLGVTGTA

-967 GSTVKRTD
+967 GSTVKRTE
-975 FGDVSYY
+975 FGEVSYY

-1027 ALLFNVDGDSITS
+1027 ALLFNFDGDSITS
-1040 IGNAVQTKAQGD
+1040 IGNVVQTKAQGD

>member
-13 FMLGAMTVYAQTPDA
+13 FMLGAMTVYAQTPSA

-34 VVPDGY
+34 VVPSGY

-47 ESAYSITS
+47 ESAYSITN
-55 PYIAANNTSM
+55 PYLSANNNSM
-65 KLVAKTDVTADV
+65 KLVAKTDVTTNV
-77 STSTV
+77 STSKV
-82 GLWYIKRTG
+82 GLWYIKQTG
-91 TDGSDN
+91 TDGTDN

-126 IYRIGKDA
+126 IYRIGKDL
-134 AGNYYFYGNGTANNV
+134 AGNYYFYGNGTANNI

-164 RDNSGSNTTWK
+164 RNDNGSYNTWK

-191 KRSFTQ
+191 KRTFAQ
-197 SKSMVLVG
+197 SKSMVAVG

-211 LNLDFYDSYSPS
+211 LNLDFYDSFDPS
-223 SVTVTDSEN
+223 SVTVTDN
-232 SYTVNCTTSFPF
+232 NDSYTISCTTSFPF
-244 EENKFYTVK
+244 EEDKAYRLK
-253 LRWANGNWDGSDNTI
+253 MRWATASSDNAQ
-268 ENNVYTNRS
+268 ENGVYTNRS

-297 NNGLWCL
+297 NNGLWYL
-304 KFVEGTP
+304 KFVDGTP

-318 ALNTEHARV
+318 ALNKEHARV
-327 YMDNTNNHTKAYIK
+327 YMDNTTNETTAYINT
-341 VVGTPFICKKGN
+341 VGTPFICKKGN
-353 TSANYSNGF
+353 TSDNKYSKGF
-362 RLQALSNENANLN
+362 RLQALSDENANLN
-375 DDDGKL
+375 DVRGRL
-381 GYWTDGGSKT
+381 AYWYNDKSKT
-391 NDGSTFTVYEPTSS
+391 DEGSTFTVYEPTSS
-405 PELVSAYTVVATN
+405 PQLVPVKKVVATN
-418 SATNEQITFAG
+418 SASNEQITFAG
-429 EPIVV
+429 EPFVV
-434 TKTGNDKL
+434 TNTGNDKFA
-442 VTNDLISVSNGNY
+442 TNDLISVSNIKY
-455 NKDTQTLSLNY
+455 NTETQTLSLDY
-466 TSTAPYLLSGDKD
+466 TSTAPYQLSGDD
-479 SEKHWQVLRSR
+479 TKHWQVIRSR
-490 KDGRNDCYLKANGD
+490 MDDYNDRYLKANGNS
-504 RIQSRNNSLNR
+504 IQSRSNSLNR
-515 SSLSEIESFNT
+515 SSLSEIKDFNA

-554 YLASETQGTELVIS
+554 YLASETQGTDLVIS
-568 TEHATPLYLNAQPAL
+568 SEHATPLYLNAQPTF
-583 DDITGGFTIQPNAF
+583 DGITGGFTIQPNAF
-597 NTHAIGDHLG
+597 NNHAIGDHLSG
-607 ANLGYWSNRSGDTE
+607 NLGYWTNRGSSE
-621 LHDEGSIFRVADL
+621 LNDEGSIFRVADL

-655 SARGILNAIT
+655 SARGILNTIT
-665 GVSEQNRVSEFFTQ
+665 GVSEQSKVSEFFTK
-679 YNALAATSD
+679 YDELAATSD

-704 RYPSNIYACFANA
+704 RYSSDIYACFANA
-717 IADSEGNVKQGS
+717 TADSNGKVKENS
-729 GNTPTER
+729 DNT
-736 LLGFTDTESAM
+736 LLGFTNTESAM
-747 TYVRFIKQDGGYYLI
+747 TYVRFVEQENGYYLI
-762 QDVNSKFYYGSRA
+762 QDVNSNFYYGTHGDR
-775 EDVYSDN
+775 
-782 KLYAVFNPEHAGHY
+782 LYAVANSEQAGHY
-796 TIENCINGTLT
+796 SIENSINGTLT
-807 CVALKENKAIDIT
+807 CVGLKENKATDKT

-826 RGDNESGAL
+826 RGENANDAL
-835 GQYNYFYFSSPY
+835 NSLNYFSEHTPY
-847 MGNATTGDLSNIEPG
+847 KSNATIGSVSDVEPG

-868 AVSNYPVT
+868 AVSTYPVT

-941 SEEPVSVNLGVTGAA
+941 TEESVSVNLGVTGAA

-967 GSTVKRTD
+967 GSTVRRTD
-975 FGDVSYY
+975 FGEVSYY

-1015 RSRIPASAGNAM
+1015 RSRIPTSAGNAM
-1027 ALLFNVDGDSITS
+1027 ALLFNFDGDHITS
-1040 IGNAVQTKAQGD
+1040 IGNAVQTKAQGS

>member
-13 FMLGAMTVYAQTPDA
+13 FMLGAMMVYAQTPDA
-28 AAITSE
+28 SAITSE
-34 VVPDGY
+34 VVPNGY

-55 PYIAANNTSM
+55 PYLAANNNSM
-65 KLVAKTDVTADV
+65 KLVAKTDVTTNV
-77 STSTV
+77 STSKV
-82 GLWYIKRTG
+82 GLWYIKKTG

-97 HPIYSIQSMEGNKLY
+97 HPIYSIQSMEGSKLY
-112 WSPNPDCPLGTIVG
+112 WSVGTDCPLGSTVG
-126 IYRIGKDA
+126 IYRIGKDD

-164 RDNSGSNTTWK
+164 RNNDGSYNTWK

-191 KRSFTQ
+191 QRSFTQ
-197 SKSMVLVG
+197 SKSMVAVG

-211 LNLDFYDSYSPS
+211 LDLDFYDSFNPS
-223 SVTVTDSEN
+223 SVTVTDN
-232 SYTVNCTTSFPF
+232 ADSYNINCTTSFPF
-244 EENKFYTVK
+244 EEDKAYLLK
-253 LRWANGNWDGSDNTI
+253 IRWANINQSLDAQKDG
-268 ENNVYTNRS
+268 VYTNRS
-277 LVWDGVLKSQIS
+277 LVWDGVAKSQIS
-289 TRANVTES
+289 TRSLVTES
-297 NNGLWCL
+297 NNGLWYL
-304 KFVEGTP
+304 KFVDGTP

-318 ALNTEHARV
+318 ALNVEHARV
-327 YMDNTNNHTKAYIK
+327 YMDNTTNATSAYINT
-341 VVGTPFICKKGN
+341 VGTPFICKKGN
-353 TSANYSNGF
+353 TSDKNYSNGF
-362 RLQALSNENANLN
+362 RLQALSDENANLN
-375 DDDGKL
+375 DINGKL
-381 GYWTDGGSKT
+381 AYWNDSRSK
-391 NDGSTFTVYEPTSS
+391 DDQGSTFTVYEPTSS
-405 PELVSAYTVVATN
+405 PELVSAYNVVATN

-429 EPIVV
+429 EPFVS
-434 TKTGNDKL
+434 TDTGNDKFAIA
-442 VTNDLISVSNGNY
+442 TNDFISVSNLNY
-455 NKDTQTLSLNY
+455 NKGTQTLTLNY

-490 KDGRNDCYLKANGD
+490 KDDYNDRYLKANGNS
-504 RIQSRNNSLNR
+504 IQSRSNSLNR
-515 SSLSEIESFNT
+515 SSLSEIKKFNA

-568 TEHATPLYLNAQPAL
+568 SEHATPLYLNAQPTF
-583 DDITGGFTIQPNAF
+583 DGITGGFTIQPNAF
-597 NTHAIGDHLG
+597 NNHAIGDHLSG
-607 ANLGYWSNRSGDTE
+607 NLGYWTNRGSSE
-621 LHDEGSIFRVADL
+621 LNDEGSIFRVADL

-655 SARGILNAIT
+655 SARGILNTIT
-665 GVSEQNRVSEFFTQ
+665 GVSEQSKVSEFFTK
-679 YNALAATSD
+679 YDELANKAD

-694 TDKIYRIRVN
+694 ADKIYRIRVN

-747 TYVRFIKQDGGYYLI
+747 TYVRFIKQDDGYYLI

-775 EDVYSDN
+775 DEDN
-782 KLYAVFNPEHAGHY
+782 KLYAVFNSEYAGHY
-796 TIENCINGTLT
+796 TIENSINGTLT
-807 CVALKENKAIDIT
+807 CVALKENKATDIT

-826 RGDNESGAL
+826 RGDYASGAL
-835 GQYNYFYFSSPY
+835 GTYNYFNFHSPY
-847 MGNATTGDLSNIEPG
+847 MGNATTGSVSNIEPG

-868 AVSNYPVT
+868 AVSTYPVT

-941 SEEPVSVNLGVTGAA
+941 SEEPVSVNLGVTGTA

-975 FGDVSYY
+975 FGDVPYY

-1004 KTMPANKAYLL
+1004 QTMPANKAYLL
-1015 RSRIPASAGNAM
+1015 RTSIPASAGNAM
-1027 ALLFNVDGDSITS
+1027 ALLFNFDGDHITS
-1040 IGNAVQTKAQGD
+1040 IGNAVQTKAQGS

>member
-1 MKRISTLFSLLL
+1 MKGISTLFSLLL
-13 FMLGAMTVYAQTPDA
+13 FMLGAMTVYAQTPSA

-34 VVPDGY
+34 VVPSGY

-55 PYIAANNTSM
+55 PYLAANNNSM
-65 KLVAKTDVTADV
+65 KLVAKTDVTANV

-82 GLWYIKRTG
+82 GLWYIKQIGNDG
-91 TDGSDN
+91 TDN

-112 WSPNPDCPLGTIVG
+112 WSVGQNCPLSSNVG
-126 IYRIGKDA
+126 IYRIGKDD
-134 AGNYYFYGNGTANNV
+134 AGNYYFYGNGTANNI
-149 TSTARVNATSATSFN
+149 TNTARVNATSATTFERN
-164 RDNSGSNTTWK
+164 DNGSYNTWK

-183 ITLVYDNG
+183 ITLVYDNRQR
-191 KRSFTQ
+191 KFTQ
-197 SKSMVLVG
+197 SKSMVAVG
-205 SEVSTN
+205 SKVSTN
-211 LNLDFYDSYSPS
+211 LNLDFYDSFDPS
-223 SVTVTDSEN
+223 SVTVTDN
-232 SYTVNCTTSFPF
+232 NDSYTISCTTSFPF
-244 EENKFYTVK
+244 EENKPYMLK
-253 LRWANGNWDGSDNTI
+253 MRWANKSYSINTQ
-268 ENNVYTNRS
+268 ENGAYTNRS
-277 LVWDGVLKSQIS
+277 LVWDGVAKSQIS
-289 TRANVTES
+289 TCNLVTES
-297 NNGLWCL
+297 NNGLWYL
-304 KFVEGTP
+304 KFVDGTP

-318 ALNTEHARV
+318 ALNKEHARV
-327 YMDNTNNHTKAYIK
+327 YMDNPTNETTAYINT
-341 VVGTPFICKKGN
+341 VGTPFICKKGN
-353 TSANYSNGF
+353 TSDNNYSNGF
-362 RLQALSNENANLN
+362 RLQALSDENVNLN
-375 DDDGKL
+375 DVRGRL
-381 GYWTDGGSKT
+381 AYWQNPNSKT
-391 NDGSTFTVYEPTSS
+391 DEGSTFTVYEPTSS
-405 PELVSAYTVVATN
+405 PQLVPVKKVVATN
-418 SATNEQITFAG
+418 SASNEQITFAG
-429 EPIVV
+429 EPFVV
-434 TKTGNDKL
+434 TNTGNDKFA
-442 VTNDLISVSNGNY
+442 TNDLIRVSNVKY
-455 NKDTQTLSLNY
+455 NAETQTLTLDY
-466 TSTAPYLLSGDKD
+466 TSTAPYLLSGDSD
-479 SEKHWQVLRSR
+479 TKHWQVIRSR
-490 KDGRNDCYLKANGD
+490 MDKYNDRYLKANGNS
-504 RIQSRNNSLNR
+504 IQSRNNSLNR
-515 SSLSEIESFNT
+515 SSLSEVKNFNA

-568 TEHATPLYLNAQPAL
+568 SEHATPLYLNAQPTF
-583 DDITGGFTIQPNAF
+583 DGITGGFTIQPNAS
-597 NTHAIGDHLG
+597 NNHAIGDYFS
-607 ANLGYWSNRSGDTE
+607 ANLGYWTNRGSSE
-621 LHDEGSIFRVADL
+621 LNDEGSIFRVADL
-634 LADSKAIVNATPTDY
+634 LADSKAIVNANTDY
-649 VGSVSE
+649 LGSVSE
-655 SARGILNAIT
+655 SARGALNAIT
-665 GVSEQNRVSEFFTQ
+665 GASEQSKVSEFFTK
-679 YNALAATSD
+679 YDELANTSD

-694 TDKIYRIRVN
+694 NDKIYRIRVN

-717 IADSEGNVKQGS
+717 IADSNGKVKENS
-729 GNTPTER
+729 DNT
-736 LLGFTDTESAM
+736 LLGFTNTESAM
-747 TYVRFIKQDGGYYLI
+747 TYVRFVEQENGYYLI
-762 QDVNSKFYYGSRA
+762 QDVNSNFYYGTHGDR
-775 EDVYSDN
+775 
-782 KLYAVFNPEHAGHY
+782 LYAVANSEQAGHY
-796 TIENCINGTLT
+796 SIENSINGTLT
-807 CVALKENKAIDIT
+807 CVGLKENKATDKT

-826 RGDNESGAL
+826 RGENANDAL
-835 GQYNYFYFSSPY
+835 NSLNYFSEHTPY
-847 MGNATTGDLSNIEPG
+847 KSNATTGSVSDVEPG

-868 AVSNYPVT
+868 AVSTYPVT

-941 SEEPVSVNLGVTGAA
+941 TEEPVSVNLGVTGAA

-967 GSTVKRTD
+967 GSTVKRTE
-975 FGDVSYY
+975 FGEVSYY

-1027 ALLFNVDGDSITS
+1027 ALLFNFDGDSITS
-1040 IGNAVQTKAQGD
+1040 IGNVVQTKAQGD

>member
-1 MKRISTLFSLLL
+1 M
-13 FMLGAMTVYAQTPDA
+13 VYAQTPDA
-28 AAITSE
+28 SAITSE
-34 VVPDGY
+34 VVPNGY

-55 PYIAANNTSM
+55 PYLAANNNSM
-65 KLVAKTDVTADV
+65 KLVAKTDVTTNV
-77 STSTV
+77 STSNV
-82 GLWYIKRTG
+82 GLWYIKQTG
-91 TDGSDN
+91 TDGTDK

-134 AGNYYFYGNGTANNV
+134 AGNYYFYGNGTANNI

-164 RDNSGSNTTWK
+164 RNDNGSYTTWK
-175 LIPAGVKD
+175 LIPAGIKD
-183 ITLVYDNG
+183 ITLVYNNG
-191 KRSFTQ
+191 KRQFTQ
-197 SKSMVLVG
+197 SKSMVAVG

-211 LNLDFYDSYSPS
+211 LNLDFYDSFTPS
-223 SVTVTDSEN
+223 SVTVTDDAD
-232 SYTVNCTTSFPF
+232 SYTINCTTSFPF
-244 EENKFYTVK
+244 EEDKPYMLK
-253 LRWANGNWDGSDNTI
+253 IRWANENKSTDTKDNKG
-268 ENNVYTNRS
+268 VYINRS
-277 LVWDGVLKSQIS
+277 LVWDGVAKSQIS
-289 TRANVTES
+289 TRNLVTES

-327 YMDNTNNHTKAYIK
+327 YMDNTTNATSAYINT
-341 VVGTPFICKKGN
+341 VGTPFICKKGN
-353 TSANYSNGF
+353 ISDNKYSNGF
-362 RLQALSNENANLN
+362 RLQALSDENANLN
-375 DDDGKL
+375 DIDGRL
-381 GYWTDGGSKT
+381 AYWNDGESKT
-391 NDGSTFTVYEPTSS
+391 DKGSTFTLYEPTSS
-405 PELVSAYTVVATN
+405 PQLVSVKKVVATN
-418 SATNEQITFAG
+418 SASNEQITFAG
-429 EPIVV
+429 EPFVV
-434 TKTGNDKL
+434 TNTGNDKFA
-442 VTNDLISVSNGNY
+442 TNNFISVSNLKY
-455 NKDTQTLSLNY
+455 NEGTQTLTLNY
-466 TSTAPYLLSGDKD
+466 TSTAPYQLSDD
-479 SEKHWQVLRSR
+479 DTKHWQVLRSR
-490 KDGRNDCYLKANGD
+490 KDGRNDCYLKANENS
-504 RIQSRNNSLNR
+504 IQSRSNSLNR
-515 SSLSEIESFNT
+515 SSFSDLRNFNAT
-526 NDANQWAIIPAAG
+526 DANQWAIIPAAG

-554 YLASETQGTELVIS
+554 YLASETDGTELVIS

-583 DDITGGFTIQPNAF
+583 GGITGGFTIQPNAS
-597 NTHAIGDHLG
+597 NNHAIGDHLSK
-607 ANLGYWSNRSGDTE
+607 NLGYWSTRSGDTE

-634 LADSKAIVNATPTDY
+634 LADSKAIVDATPTDY

-655 SARGILNAIT
+655 SARGTLNAIT
-665 GVSEQNRVSEFFTQ
+665 GASEQSKVSAFFTK
-679 YNALAATSD
+679 YDELAATSD
-688 FYTAPA
+688 LYTAPA
-694 TDKIYRIRVN
+694 NDKIYRIRVN
-704 RYPSNIYACFANA
+704 RYSGNIYACFANA
-717 IADSEGNVKQGS
+717 TADSEGNVKQGS
-729 GNTPTER
+729 GNTPAER

-762 QDVNSKFYYGSRA
+762 QDLNSKFYYGSRA
-775 EDVYSDN
+775 EDN

-796 TIENCINGTLT
+796 TIENSFNGTLT
-807 CVALKENKAIDIT
+807 CVALKENKATDIT
-820 KQYLWC
+820 QQYLWC
-826 RGDNESGAL
+826 CGDYESWAL
-835 GQYNYFYFSSPY
+835 GTYNYFSFHSPY
-847 MGNATTGDLSNIEPG
+847 MGNVTTGSVSNIEPG

-868 AVSNYPVT
+868 AVSTYPVT

-895 VEAYVVS
+895 VEAYGVS

-941 SEEPVSVNLGVTGAA
+941 SEEPVSVNLGVTGTA

-975 FGDVSYY
+975 FGDVPYY

-1004 KTMPANKAYLL
+1004 QTMPANKAYLL
-1015 RSRIPASAGNAM
+1015 RTSIPASAGNAM
-1027 ALLFNVDGDSITS
+1027 ALLFNFDGDHITS
-1040 IGNAVQTKAQGD
+1040 IGNAVQTKAQGS

>member
-13 FMLGAMTVYAQTPDA
+13 LMLGVMTVYAQTPDA
-28 AAITSE
+28 SAITSE
-34 VVPDGY
+34 VVPSGY

-55 PYIAANNTSM
+55 PYLAANNNSM
-65 KLVAKTDVTADV
+65 KLVAKTDVTTNV

-82 GLWYIKRTG
+82 GLWYIKKTG
-91 TDGSDN
+91 TDGSDS
-97 HPIYSIQSMEGNKLY
+97 HPIYSIQSMEGSKLY
-112 WSPNPDCPLGTIVG
+112 WSVGGDCPLGSTVG
-126 IYRIGKDA
+126 IYRIGKDD

-164 RDNSGSNTTWK
+164 RNNDGSNTTWK

-183 ITLVYDNG
+183 ITLVYNNE

-197 SKSMVLVG
+197 SKSMVAVG

-211 LNLDFYDSYSPS
+211 LNLDFYDSFNPS
-223 SVTVTDSEN
+223 SVTVTDN
-232 SYTVNCTTSFPF
+232 DDSYTISCKTSFPF
-244 EENKFYTVK
+244 EEDKFYMVK
-253 LRWANGNWDGSDNTI
+253 LRWAGRNWNGDN
-268 ENNVYTNRS
+268 EKDDKDVYTNRS

-405 PELVSAYTVVATN
+405 PELVSVNTVVATN

-429 EPIVV
+429 EPFVV
-434 TKTGNDKL
+434 TGMGNDKFA
-442 VTNDLISVSNGNY
+442 TNNFISVSNIKYDKG
-455 NKDTQTLSLNY
+455 TQTLSLDY

-479 SEKHWQVLRSR
+479 TEKHWQVLRSR
-490 KDGRNDCYLKANGD
+490 KDGRNDCYLKANENS
-504 RIQSRNNSLNR
+504 IQSRGNSLNR
-515 SSLSEIESFNT
+515 SSFSDLRNFNAT
-526 NDANQWAIIPAAG
+526 DANQWAIIPAAG

-583 DDITGGFTIQPNAF
+583 DGITGGFTIQPNAS
-597 NTHAIGDHLG
+597 NNHAIGDHLSG
-607 ANLGYWSNRSGDTE
+607 NLGYWSNRSGDTE

-634 LADSKAIVNATPTDY
+634 LADSKAFVNATPTDY

-655 SARGILNAIT
+655 SARGTLNAIT
-665 GVSEQNRVSEFFTQ
+665 GASEQSKVSAFFTK
-679 YNALAATSD
+679 YDELAATSD
-688 FYTAPA
+688 LYTAPA
-694 TDKIYRIRVN
+694 NDKIYRIRVN
-704 RYPSNIYACFANA
+704 RYSGNIYACFAKA
-717 IADSEGNVKQGS
+717 TADSEGNVKQGS

-762 QDVNSKFYYGSRA
+762 QDVNSNFYYGSRA
-775 EDVYSDN
+775 EDN

-796 TIENCINGTLT
+796 TIENSINGTLT
-807 CVALKENKAIDIT
+807 CVALKENKATDIT

-826 RGDNESGAL
+826 SGDNESGAL
-835 GQYNYFYFSSPY
+835 GQYNYFSFHSPY
-847 MGNATTGDLSNIEPG
+847 KSNATTGSLSDVEPG

-868 AVSNYPVT
+868 AVSTYPVT

-967 GSTVKRTD
+967 GSTVRRTE
-975 FGDVSYY
+975 FGEVSYY

-1004 KTMPANKAYLL
+1004 QTMPANKAYLL
-1015 RSRIPASAGNAM
+1015 RSRIPASAENAM
-1027 ALLFNVDGDSITS
+1027 ALLFNFDGDHITS
-1040 IGNAVQTKAQGD
+1040 IGNAAQTKAQGS

>member
-1 MKRISTLFSLLL
+1 M
-13 FMLGAMTVYAQTPDA
+13 VYAQTPDA
-28 AAITSE
+28 SAITSE
-34 VVPDGY
+34 VVPNGY

-55 PYIAANNTSM
+55 PYLAANNNSM
-65 KLVAKTDVTADV
+65 KLVAKTDVTTNV
-77 STSTV
+77 STSNV
-82 GLWYIKRTG
+82 GLWYIKQTG
-91 TDGSDN
+91 TDGTDK

-134 AGNYYFYGNGTANNV
+134 AGNYYFYGNGTANNI

-164 RDNSGSNTTWK
+164 RNDNGSYTTWK
-175 LIPAGVKD
+175 LIPAGIKD
-183 ITLVYDNG
+183 ITLVYNNG
-191 KRSFTQ
+191 KRQFTQ
-197 SKSMVLVG
+197 SKSMVAVG

-211 LNLDFYDSYSPS
+211 LNLDFYDSFTPS
-223 SVTVTDSEN
+223 SVTVTDDAD
-232 SYTVNCTTSFPF
+232 SYTINCTTSFPF
-244 EENKFYTVK
+244 EEDKPYMLK
-253 LRWANGNWDGSDNTI
+253 IRWANENKSTDTKDNKG
-268 ENNVYTNRS
+268 VYINRS
-277 LVWDGVLKSQIS
+277 LVWDGVAKSQIS
-289 TRANVTES
+289 TRNLVTES

-327 YMDNTNNHTKAYIK
+327 YMDNTTNATSAYINT
-341 VVGTPFICKKGN
+341 VGTPFICKKGN
-353 TSANYSNGF
+353 ISDNKYSNGF
-362 RLQALSNENANLN
+362 RLQALSDENANLN
-375 DDDGKL
+375 DIDGRL
-381 GYWTDGGSKT
+381 AYWNDGESKT
-391 NDGSTFTVYEPTSS
+391 DKGSTFTLYEPTSS
-405 PELVSAYTVVATN
+405 PQLVSVKKVVATN
-418 SATNEQITFAG
+418 SASNEQITFAG
-429 EPIVV
+429 EPFVV
-434 TKTGNDKL
+434 TNTGNDKFA
-442 VTNDLISVSNGNY
+442 TNNFISVSNLKY
-455 NKDTQTLSLNY
+455 NEGTQTLTLNY
-466 TSTAPYLLSGDKD
+466 TSTAPYQLSDD
-479 SEKHWQVLRSR
+479 DTKHWQVLRSR
-490 KDGRNDCYLKANGD
+490 KDGRNDCYLKANENS
-504 RIQSRNNSLNR
+504 IQSRSNSLNR
-515 SSLSEIESFNT
+515 SSFSDLRNFNAT
-526 NDANQWAIIPAAG
+526 DANQWAIIPAAG

-554 YLASETQGTELVIS
+554 YLASETDGTELVIS

-583 DDITGGFTIQPNAF
+583 GGITGGFTIQPNAS
-597 NTHAIGDHLG
+597 NNHAIGDHLSK
-607 ANLGYWSNRSGDTE
+607 NLGYWSTRSGDTE

-634 LADSKAIVNATPTDY
+634 LADSKAIVDATPTDY

-655 SARGILNAIT
+655 SARGTLNAIT
-665 GVSEQNRVSEFFTQ
+665 GASEQSKVSAFFTK
-679 YNALAATSD
+679 YDELAATSD
-688 FYTAPA
+688 LYTAPA
-694 TDKIYRIRVN
+694 NDKIYRIRVN
-704 RYPSNIYACFANA
+704 RYSGNIYACFANA
-717 IADSEGNVKQGS
+717 TADSEGNVKQGS
-729 GNTPTER
+729 GNTPAER

-762 QDVNSKFYYGSRA
+762 QDLNSKFYYGSRA
-775 EDVYSDN
+775 EDN

-796 TIENCINGTLT
+796 TIENSFNGTLT
-807 CVALKENKAIDIT
+807 CVALKENKATDIT
-820 KQYLWC
+820 QQYLWC
-826 RGDNESGAL
+826 CGDYESWAL
-835 GQYNYFYFSSPY
+835 GTYNYFSFHSPY
-847 MGNATTGDLSNIEPG
+847 MGNVTTGSVSNIEPG

-868 AVSNYPVT
+868 AVSTYPVT

-941 SEEPVSVNLGVTGAA
+941 SEEPVSVNLGVTGTA

-975 FGDVSYY
+975 FGDVPYY

-1004 KTMPANKAYLL
+1004 QTMPANKAYLL
-1015 RSRIPASAGNAM
+1015 RTSIPASAGNAM
-1027 ALLFNVDGDSITS
+1027 ALLFNFDGDHITS
-1040 IGNAVQTKAQGD
+1040 IGNAVQTKAQGS

>member
-1 MKRISTLFSLLL
+1 M
-13 FMLGAMTVYAQTPDA
+13 YAQTPDA

-34 VVPDGY
+34 EVPNGY

-55 PYIAANNTSM
+55 PYLAANNNSM
-65 KLVAKTDVTADV
+65 KLVAKTDVTTNV
-77 STSTV
+77 STSKV
-82 GLWYIKRTG
+82 GLWYIKQTG

-97 HPIYSIQSMEGNKLY
+97 HSIYSIQSMEGSKLY
-112 WSPNPDCPLGTIVG
+112 WSVGTDCPLGSTVG
-126 IYRIGKDA
+126 IYRIGKDD

-164 RDNSGSNTTWK
+164 RKNDGSYNTWK

-191 KRSFTQ
+191 QRSFTQ
-197 SKSMVLVG
+197 SKSMVAVG

-211 LNLDFYDSYSPS
+211 LDLDFYDSFNPS
-223 SVTVTDSEN
+223 SVTVTDN
-232 SYTVNCTTSFPF
+232 ADSYNINCTTSFPF
-244 EENKFYTVK
+244 EEDKAYLLK
-253 LRWANGNWDGSDNTI
+253 IRWANINQSLDAQKDG
-268 ENNVYTNRS
+268 VYTNRS
-277 LVWDGVLKSQIS
+277 LVWDGVAKSQIS
-289 TRANVTES
+289 TRNLVTQS
-297 NNGLWCL
+297 NNGLWYL
-304 KFVEGTP
+304 KFVDGTP

-318 ALNTEHARV
+318 ALNVEHARV
-327 YMDNTNNHTKAYIK
+327 YMDNTTNATSAYINT
-341 VVGTPFICKKGN
+341 VGTPFICKKGN
-353 TSANYSNGF
+353 TSDKNYSNGF
-362 RLQALSNENANLN
+362 RLQALSDENANLN
-375 DDDGKL
+375 DINGKL
-381 GYWTDGGSKT
+381 AYWNDSRSK
-391 NDGSTFTVYEPTSS
+391 DDQGSTFTVYEPTSS
-405 PELVSAYTVVATN
+405 PELVSAYNVVATN

-429 EPIVV
+429 EPFVS
-434 TKTGNDKL
+434 TDTGNDKFAIA
-442 VTNDLISVSNGNY
+442 TNDFISVSNLNY
-455 NKDTQTLSLNY
+455 NKGTQTLTLNY

-490 KDGRNDCYLKANGD
+490 KDDYNGRYLKANGNS
-504 RIQSRNNSLNR
+504 IQSRSNSLNR
-515 SSLSEIESFNT
+515 SSLSEIKKFNA

-554 YLASETQGTELVIS
+554 YLDSETQGTELVIS
-568 TEHATPLYLNAQPAL
+568 SEHATPLYLNAQPTF
-583 DDITGGFTIQPNAF
+583 DGITGGFTIQPNAS
-597 NTHAIGDHLG
+597 NNHAIGDYFS
-607 ANLGYWSNRSGDTE
+607 ANLGYWTNRGSSK
-621 LHDEGSIFRVADL
+621 LNDERAIFRVADL
-634 LADSKAIVNATPTDY
+634 LADSKAIVNANTDY
-649 VGSVSE
+649 LGSVSE
-655 SARGILNAIT
+655 SARGALNAIT
-665 GVSEQNRVSEFFTQ
+665 GASEQSKVSEFFTK
-679 YNALAATSD
+679 YDELAATSD
-688 FYTAPA
+688 LYTAPA
-694 TDKIYRIRVN
+694 NDKIYRIRVN
-704 RYPSNIYACFANA
+704 RYSGNIYACFANA
-717 IADSEGNVKQGS
+717 TADSEGNVKQGS
-729 GNTPTER
+729 GNTPAER

-762 QDVNSKFYYGSRA
+762 QDLNSKFYYGSRA
-775 EDVYSDN
+775 EDN

-796 TIENCINGTLT
+796 TIENSFNGTLT
-807 CVALKENKAIDIT
+807 CVALKENKATDIT
-820 KQYLWC
+820 QQYLWC
-826 RGDNESGAL
+826 CGDYESWAL
-835 GQYNYFYFSSPY
+835 GTYNYFSFHSPY
-847 MGNATTGDLSNIEPG
+847 MGNVTTGSVSNIEPG

-868 AVSNYPVT
+868 AVSTYPVT

-913 ELAITKVEGTV
+913 ELAITKVEGIV

-967 GSTVKRTD
+967 GSTVRRTD
-975 FGDVSYY
+975 FGEVSYY

-1015 RSRIPASAGNAM
+1015 RSRIPTSAGNAM
-1027 ALLFNVDGDSITS
+1027 ALLFNFDGDHITS
-1040 IGNAVQTKAQGD
+1040 IGNAVQTKAQGS

>member
-1 MKRISTLFSLLL
+1 M
-13 FMLGAMTVYAQTPDA
+13 VYAQTPDA
-28 AAITSE
+28 SAITSE
-34 VVPDGY
+34 VVPNGY

-55 PYIAANNTSM
+55 PYLAANNNSM
-65 KLVAKTDVTADV
+65 KLVAKTDVTTNV
-77 STSTV
+77 STSNV
-82 GLWYIKRTG
+82 GLWYIKQTG
-91 TDGSDN
+91 TDGTDK

-134 AGNYYFYGNGTANNV
+134 AGNYYFYGNGTANNI

-164 RDNSGSNTTWK
+164 RNDNGSYTTWK
-175 LIPAGVKD
+175 LIPAGIKD
-183 ITLVYDNG
+183 ITLVYNNG
-191 KRSFTQ
+191 KRQFTQ
-197 SKSMVLVG
+197 SKSMVAVG

-211 LNLDFYDSYSPS
+211 LNLDFYDSFTPS
-223 SVTVTDSEN
+223 SVTVTDDAD
-232 SYTVNCTTSFPF
+232 SYTINCTTSFPF
-244 EENKFYTVK
+244 EEDKPYMLK
-253 LRWANGNWDGSDNTI
+253 IRWANENKSTDTKDNKG
-268 ENNVYTNRS
+268 VYINRS
-277 LVWDGVLKSQIS
+277 LVWDGVAKSQIS
-289 TRANVTES
+289 TRNLVTES

-327 YMDNTNNHTKAYIK
+327 YMDNTTNATSAYINT
-341 VVGTPFICKKGN
+341 VGTPFICKKGN
-353 TSANYSNGF
+353 ISDNKYSNGF
-362 RLQALSNENANLN
+362 RLQALSDENANLN
-375 DDDGKL
+375 DIDGRL
-381 GYWTDGGSKT
+381 AYWNDGESKT
-391 NDGSTFTVYEPTSS
+391 DKGSTFTLYEPTSS
-405 PELVSAYTVVATN
+405 PQLVSVKKVVATN
-418 SATNEQITFAG
+418 SASNEQITFAG
-429 EPIVV
+429 EPFVV
-434 TKTGNDKL
+434 TNTGNDKFA
-442 VTNDLISVSNGNY
+442 TNNFISVSNLKY
-455 NKDTQTLSLNY
+455 NEGTQTLTLNY
-466 TSTAPYLLSGDKD
+466 TSTAPYQLSDD
-479 SEKHWQVLRSR
+479 DTKHWQVLRSR
-490 KDGRNDCYLKANGD
+490 KDGRNDCYLKANENS
-504 RIQSRNNSLNR
+504 IQSRSNSLNR
-515 SSLSEIESFNT
+515 SSFSDLRNFNAT
-526 NDANQWAIIPAAG
+526 DANQWAIIPAAG

-554 YLASETQGTELVIS
+554 YLASETDGTELVIS

-583 DDITGGFTIQPNAF
+583 GGITGGFTIQPNAS
-597 NTHAIGDHLG
+597 NNHAIGDHLSK
-607 ANLGYWSNRSGDTE
+607 NLGYWSTRSGDTE

-634 LADSKAIVNATPTDY
+634 LADSKAIVDATPTDY

-655 SARGILNAIT
+655 SARGTLNAIT
-665 GVSEQNRVSEFFTQ
+665 GASEQSKVSAFFTK
-679 YNALAATSD
+679 YDELAATSD
-688 FYTAPA
+688 LYTAPA
-694 TDKIYRIRVN
+694 NDKIYRIRVN
-704 RYPSNIYACFANA
+704 RYSGNIYACFANA
-717 IADSEGNVKQGS
+717 TADSEGNVKQGS
-729 GNTPTER
+729 GNTPAER

-762 QDVNSKFYYGSRA
+762 QDLNSKFYYGSRA
-775 EDVYSDN
+775 EDN

-796 TIENCINGTLT
+796 TIENSFNGTLT
-807 CVALKENKAIDIT
+807 CVALKENKATDIT
-820 KQYLWC
+820 QQYLWC
-826 RGDNESGAL
+826 CGDYESWAL
-835 GQYNYFYFSSPY
+835 GTYNYFSFHSPY
-847 MGNATTGDLSNIEPG
+847 MGNVTTGSVSNIEPG

-868 AVSNYPVT
+868 AVSTYPVT

-941 SEEPVSVNLGVTGAA
+941 SEEPVSVNLGVTGTA

-975 FGDVSYY
+975 FGDVPYY

-1004 KTMPANKAYLL
+1004 QTMPANKAYLL
-1015 RSRIPASAGNAM
+1015 RTSIPASAGNAM
-1027 ALLFNVDGDSITS
+1027 ALLFNFDGDSITS
-1040 IGNAVQTKAQGD
+1040 IGNVVQTKAQGD

>member
-13 FMLGAMTVYAQTPDA
+13 FMLGAMMVYAQTPSA

-34 VVPDGY
+34 EVPNGY

-55 PYIAANNTSM
+55 PYLAANNNSM
-65 KLVAKTDVTADV
+65 KLVAKTDVTTNV
-77 STSTV
+77 STSKV
-82 GLWYIKRTG
+82 GLWYIKRIG

-97 HPIYSIQSMEGNKLY
+97 HPIYSIQSMEGSKLY

-164 RDNSGSNTTWK
+164 RNDNGSYNTWK
-175 LIPAGVKD
+175 LIPAGIKD
-183 ITLVYDNG
+183 ITLVYKNE

-197 SKSMVLVG
+197 SKSMVAVG

-211 LNLDFYDSYSPS
+211 LNLDFYDSFTPS
-223 SVTVTDSEN
+223 SVTVTDDAD
-232 SYTVNCTTSFPF
+232 SYTINCTTSFPF
-244 EENKFYTVK
+244 EEDKPYMLK
-253 LRWANGNWDGSDNTI
+253 IRWANENKSTDTKDNKG
-268 ENNVYTNRS
+268 VYINRS
-277 LVWDGVLKSQIS
+277 LVWDGVAKSQIS
-289 TRANVTES
+289 TRNLVTES

-327 YMDNTNNHTKAYIK
+327 YMDNTTNATSAYINT
-341 VVGTPFICKKGN
+341 VGTPFICKKGN
-353 TSANYSNGF
+353 ISDNKYSNGF
-362 RLQALSNENANLN
+362 RLQALSDENANLN
-375 DDDGKL
+375 DIDGRL
-381 GYWTDGGSKT
+381 AYWNDGESKT
-391 NDGSTFTVYEPTSS
+391 DKGSTFTLYEPTSS
-405 PELVSAYTVVATN
+405 PQLVSVRKVVATN
-418 SATNEQITFAG
+418 SASNEQITFAG
-429 EPIVV
+429 EPFVV
-434 TKTGNDKL
+434 TNTGNDKFA
-442 VTNDLISVSNGNY
+442 TNDFISVSNIHY
-455 NKDTQTLSLNY
+455 NLETQTLTLDY
-466 TSTAPYLLSGDKD
+466 TSTAPYLLSGDD
-479 SEKHWQVLRSR
+479 NTKHWQVIRSR
-490 KDGRNDCYLKANGD
+490 KDNYNDRYLKANGNS
-504 RIQSRNNSLNR
+504 IQSRNNSLNR
-515 SSLSEIESFNT
+515 SSFSDLRNFNDD
-526 NDANQWAIIPAAG
+526 DANQWAIIPAAG

-554 YLASETQGTELVIS
+554 YLASETQGAELVIS
-568 TEHATPLYLNAQPAL
+568 SEHATPLYLNAQPTF
-583 DDITGGFTIQPNAF
+583 DGITGGFTIQPNAS
-597 NTHAIGDHLG
+597 NSHAIGDHLS
-607 ANLGYWSNRSGDTE
+607 ANLGYWSNRGSSE
-621 LHDEGSIFRVADL
+621 LNDDGSIFRVADL
-634 LADSKAIVNATPTDY
+634 LADSKAIVDATPTDY

-655 SARGILNAIT
+655 SARGTLNAIT
-665 GVSEQNRVSEFFTQ
+665 GVSEQSKVSAFFTK
-679 YNALAATSD
+679 YDELAATSD
-688 FYTAPA
+688 LYTAPA

-704 RYPSNIYACFANA
+704 RYSGNIYACFANA
-717 IADSEGNVKQGS
+717 TADSEGNVKQGS
-729 GNTPTER
+729 GNTPAER

-762 QDVNSKFYYGSRA
+762 QDLNSKFYYGSRA
-775 EDVYSDN
+775 EDN

-796 TIENCINGTLT
+796 TIENSFNGTLT
-807 CVALKENKAIDIT
+807 CVALKENKATDIT
-820 KQYLWC
+820 QQYLWC
-826 RGDNESGAL
+826 CGDYESWAL
-835 GQYNYFYFSSPY
+835 GTYNYFSFHSPY
-847 MGNATTGDLSNIEPG
+847 MGNVTTGSVSNIEPG

-868 AVSNYPVT
+868 AVSTYPVT

-935 NSTKPT
+935 NSMKPT
-941 SEEPVSVNLGVTGAA
+941 SEEPVSVNLGVTGTA

-975 FGDVSYY
+975 FGDVPYY

-1004 KTMPANKAYLL
+1004 QTMPANKAYLL
-1015 RSRIPASAGNAM
+1015 RSSIPASAGNAM
-1027 ALLFNVDGDSITS
+1027 ALLFNFDGDHITS
-1040 IGNAVQTKAQGD
+1040 IGNAVQTKAQGS

>member
-13 FMLGAMTVYAQTPDA
+13 FMLGAMTVYAQTPSA

-34 VVPDGY
+34 EVPNGY

-55 PYIAANNTSM
+55 PYLAANNNSM
-65 KLVAKTDVTADV
+65 KLVAKTDVTTNV
-77 STSTV
+77 STSKV
-82 GLWYIKRTG
+82 GLWYIKKTG
-91 TDGSDN
+91 NDGSDN
-97 HPIYSIQSMEGNKLY
+97 HPIYSIQSMEGDKLY
-112 WSPNPDCPLGTIVG
+112 WSVGQNCPLGSTVG

-134 AGNYYFYGNGTANNV
+134 TGNYYFYGNGTANNV

-164 RDNSGSNTTWK
+164 RNDNGSYNTWK
-175 LIPAGVKD
+175 LIPAGIKD
-183 ITLVYDNG
+183 ITLVYKNE

-197 SKSMVLVG
+197 SKSMVAVG
-205 SEVSTN
+205 SNISTN
-211 LNLDFYDSYSPS
+211 LNLDFYDSFDPS
-223 SVTVTDSEN
+223 TVTVNDN
-232 SYTVNCTTSFPF
+232 DDSYTVNCTTSFPF
-244 EENKFYTVK
+244 EEDNFYTVK
-253 LRWANGNWDGSDNTI
+253 LRWAGENWNGDNAKDEKGI
-268 ENNVYTNRS
+268 YTNRS

-318 ALNTEHARV
+318 ALNAEHARV
-327 YMDNTNNHTKAYIK
+327 YMDNTNNHTKAYIN

-381 GYWTDGGSKT
+381 GYWTADGSKT
-391 NDGSTFTVYEPTSS
+391 DEGSTFTLYEPTSS
-405 PELVSAYTVVATN
+405 PELVSAYNVVATN

-429 EPIVV
+429 GEPIVV
-434 TKTGNDKL
+434 TKTGNDKF
-442 VTNDLISVSNGNY
+442 VTNALISVSNGNY
-455 NKDTQTLSLNY
+455 NKDTQTLSLDY
-466 TSTAPYLLSGDKD
+466 TSIAPYQLSG
-479 SEKHWQVLRSR
+479 ENTKHWQVIRSR
-490 KDGRNDCYLKANGD
+490 KDDRTDCYLKTNGNS
-504 RIQSRNNSLNR
+504 IKSRNNSLNR
-515 SSLSEIESFNT
+515 SSLSEIENFNA
-526 NDANQWAIIPAAG
+526 NDANQWAIIPAVG
-539 FDKFYL
+539 FYKFYL

-568 TEHATPLYLNAQPAL
+568 SEHATPLYLNAQPTF
-583 DDITGGFTIQPNAF
+583 DGITGGFTIQPNAS
-597 NTHAIGDHLG
+597 NSHAIGDHLG
-607 ANLGYWSNRSGDTE
+607 ANLGYWSNRGSSE
-621 LHDEGSIFRVADL
+621 LNDEGSIFRVADL

-655 SARGILNAIT
+655 RARGTLNAIT
-665 GVSEQNRVSEFFTQ
+665 GVSEQSRVSEFFTK
-679 YNALAATSD
+679 YNELAATSD

-704 RYPSNIYACFANA
+704 RYSENIYACFANA
-717 IADSEGNVKQGS
+717 IADSNGKVKENS
-729 GNTPTER
+729 DNT
-736 LLGFTDTESAM
+736 LLGFTNTESAM
-747 TYVRFIKQDGGYYLI
+747 AYVRFVKQDDGYYLI
-762 QDVNSKFYYGSRA
+762 QDVNSNFYYGTHGDR
-775 EDVYSDN
+775 
-782 KLYAVFNPEHAGHY
+782 LYAVANSEQAGHY
-796 TIENCINGTLT
+796 SIENSLNGTLT
-807 CVALKENKAIDIT
+807 CVGLKENKATDKT

-826 RGDNESGAL
+826 RGENTDQAL
-835 GQYNYFYFSSPY
+835 NSLNYFSEHTPY
-847 MGNATTGDLSNIEPG
+847 IYNATTGDISNIEPG
-862 CVYRVQ
+862 CVFRVQ
-868 AVSNYPVT
+868 AVSTYPVT

-902 SVLENTVGEHR
+902 SVSENTVGEHR

-941 SEEPVSVNLGVTGAA
+941 SEEPVSVNLGVTGTA

-975 FGDVSYY
+975 FGDVPYY

-1004 KTMPANKAYLL
+1004 QTMPANKAYLL

-1027 ALLFNVDGDSITS
+1027 ALLFNFDGDHITS
-1040 IGNAVQTKAQGD
+1040 IGNAVQTKAQGS

>member
-1 MKRISTLFSLLL
+1 M
-13 FMLGAMTVYAQTPDA
+13 YAQTPSA

-34 VVPDGY
+34 VVPNGY

-55 PYIAANNTSM
+55 PYLAANSNSM
-65 KLVAKTDVTADV
+65 KLVAKTDVTTNV

-97 HPIYSIQSMEGNKLY
+97 HPIYSIQSMEGDKLY
-112 WSPNPDCPLGTIVG
+112 WSVGQNCPLGSTVG
-126 IYRIGKDA
+126 IYRIGKDD
-134 AGNYYFYGNGTANNV
+134 AGHYYFYGNGTANNV

-164 RDNSGSNTTWK
+164 RNNSGSNTTWK

-183 ITLVYDNG
+183 IALVYDNG
-191 KRSFTQ
+191 QRSFTQ
-197 SKSMVLVG
+197 SKSMVAVG
-205 SEVSTN
+205 SNISTN
-211 LNLDFYDSYSPS
+211 LNLDFYDSFDPS
-223 SVTVTDSEN
+223 TVTVNDN
-232 SYTVNCTTSFPF
+232 DDSYTINCTTSFPF

-704 RYPSNIYACFANA
+704 RISENIYACFANA
-717 IADSEGNVKQGS
+717 IADSNGKVKENS
-729 GNTPTER
+729 DNT
-736 LLGFTDTESAM
+736 LLGFTNTESAM
-747 TYVRFIKQDGGYYLI
+747 TYVRFVKQDDGYYLI
-762 QDVNSKFYYGSRA
+762 QDVNSNFYYGPHGDR
-775 EDVYSDN
+775 
-782 KLYAVFNPEHAGHY
+782 LYAVANSEQAGHY
-796 TIENCINGTLT
+796 SIENSINGTFT
-807 CVALKENKAIDIT
+807 YVGLKENKATDKT

-826 RGDNESGAL
+826 CGENANQIL
-835 GQYNYFYFSSPY
+835 NTYNYFSQHTPY
-847 MGNATTGDLSNIEPG
+847 INNATTGNIEPG
-862 CVYRVQ
+862 CVFRVQ
-868 AVSNYPVT
+868 AVSTYPVT

-902 SVLENTVGEHR
+902 GVSENTVGEHR
-913 ELAITKVEGTV
+913 ELAITKVEGTI

-956 TQAEGVNNILS
+956 TPSEGVNNILS
-967 GSTVKRTD
+967 GSTVKRTE

-1015 RSRIPASAGNAM
+1015 RSSIPASAGNAM
-1027 ALLFNVDGDSITS
+1027 ALLFNFDGDSITS

>member
-1 MKRISTLFSLLL
+1 MKGISTLFSLLL
-13 FMLGAMTVYAQTPDA
+13 FMLGAMTVYAQTPSA

-34 VVPDGY
+34 VVPSGY

-55 PYIAANNTSM
+55 PYLAANNNSM
-65 KLVAKTDVTADV
+65 KLVAKTDVTANV

-82 GLWYIKRTG
+82 GLWYIKQIGNDG
-91 TDGSDN
+91 TDN

-112 WSPNPDCPLGTIVG
+112 WSVGQNCPLSSNVG
-126 IYRIGKDA
+126 IYRIGKDD
-134 AGNYYFYGNGTANNV
+134 AGNYYFYGNGTANNI
-149 TSTARVNATSATSFN
+149 TNTARVNATSATTFERN
-164 RDNSGSNTTWK
+164 DNGSYNTWK

-183 ITLVYDNG
+183 ITLVYDNRQR
-191 KRSFTQ
+191 KFTQ
-197 SKSMVLVG
+197 SKSMVAVG
-205 SEVSTN
+205 SKVSTN
-211 LNLDFYDSYSPS
+211 LNLDFYDSFDPS
-223 SVTVTDSEN
+223 SVTVTDN
-232 SYTVNCTTSFPF
+232 NDSYTISCTTSFPF
-244 EENKFYTVK
+244 EENKPYMLK
-253 LRWANGNWDGSDNTI
+253 MRWANKSYSINTQ
-268 ENNVYTNRS
+268 ENGAYTNRS
-277 LVWDGVLKSQIS
+277 LVWDGVAKSQIS
-289 TRANVTES
+289 TCNLVTES
-297 NNGLWCL
+297 NNGLWYL
-304 KFVEGTP
+304 KFVDGTP

-318 ALNTEHARV
+318 ALNKEHARV
-327 YMDNTNNHTKAYIK
+327 YMDNLTNETTAYINT
-341 VVGTPFICKKGN
+341 VGTPFICKKGN
-353 TSANYSNGF
+353 TSDNNYSNGF
-362 RLQALSNENANLN
+362 RLQALSDENVNLN
-375 DDDGKL
+375 DVRGRL
-381 GYWTDGGSKT
+381 AYWQNPNSKT
-391 NDGSTFTVYEPTSS
+391 DEGSTFTVYEPTSS
-405 PELVSAYTVVATN
+405 PQLVPVNKVVATN
-418 SATNEQITFAG
+418 SASNEQITFAG
-429 EPIVV
+429 EPFVV
-434 TKTGNDKL
+434 TNTGNDKFA
-442 VTNDLISVSNGNY
+442 TNDLIRVSNVKY
-455 NKDTQTLSLNY
+455 NAETQTLTLDY
-466 TSTAPYLLSGDKD
+466 TSTAPYLLSGDSD
-479 SEKHWQVLRSR
+479 TKHWQVIRSR
-490 KDGRNDCYLKANGD
+490 MDKYNDRYLKANGNS
-504 RIQSRNNSLNR
+504 IQSRNNSLNR
-515 SSLSEIESFNT
+515 SSLSEVKNFNA

-568 TEHATPLYLNAQPAL
+568 SEHATPLYLNAQPTF
-583 DDITGGFTIQPNAF
+583 DGITGGFTIQPNAS
-597 NTHAIGDHLG
+597 NNHAIGDYFS
-607 ANLGYWSNRSGDTE
+607 ANLGYWTNRGSSE
-621 LHDEGSIFRVADL
+621 LNDEGSIFRVADL
-634 LADSKAIVNATPTDY
+634 LADSKAIVNANTDY
-649 VGSVSE
+649 LGSVSE
-655 SARGILNAIT
+655 SARGALNAIT
-665 GVSEQNRVSEFFTQ
+665 GASEQSKVSEFFTK
-679 YNALAATSD
+679 YDELANTSD

-694 TDKIYRIRVN
+694 NDKIYRIRVN

-717 IADSEGNVKQGS
+717 IADSNGKVKENS
-729 GNTPTER
+729 DNT
-736 LLGFTDTESAM
+736 LLGFTNTESAM
-747 TYVRFIKQDGGYYLI
+747 TYVRFVEQENGYYLI
-762 QDVNSKFYYGSRA
+762 QDVNSNFYYGTHGDR
-775 EDVYSDN
+775 
-782 KLYAVFNPEHAGHY
+782 LYAVANSEQAGHY
-796 TIENCINGTLT
+796 SIENSINGTLT
-807 CVALKENKAIDIT
+807 CVGLKENKATDKT

-826 RGDNESGAL
+826 RGENANDAL
-835 GQYNYFYFSSPY
+835 NSLNYFSEHTPY
-847 MGNATTGDLSNIEPG
+847 KSNATTGSVSDVEPG

-868 AVSNYPVT
+868 AVSTYPVT

-941 SEEPVSVNLGVTGAA
+941 TEEPVSVNLGVTGAA

-967 GSTVKRTD
+967 GSTVKRTE
-975 FGDVSYY
+975 FGEVSYY

-1027 ALLFNVDGDSITS
+1027 ALLFNFDGDSITS
-1040 IGNAVQTKAQGD
+1040 IGNVVQTKAQGD

>member
-1 MKRISTLFSLLL
+1 M
-13 FMLGAMTVYAQTPDA
+13 YAQTPDA

-34 VVPDGY
+34 EVPNGY

-55 PYIAANNTSM
+55 PYLAANNNSM
-65 KLVAKTDVTADV
+65 KLVAKTDVTTNV

-82 GLWYIKRTG
+82 GLWYIKQTG

-97 HPIYSIQSMEGNKLY
+97 HSIYSIQSMEGSKLY
-112 WSPNPDCPLGTIVG
+112 WSVGTDCPLGSTVG
-126 IYRIGKDA
+126 IYRIGKDD

-164 RDNSGSNTTWK
+164 RKNDGSYNTWK

-191 KRSFTQ
+191 QRSFTQ
-197 SKSMVLVG
+197 SKSMVAVG

-211 LNLDFYDSYSPS
+211 LDLDFYDSFNPS
-223 SVTVTDSEN
+223 SVTVTDN
-232 SYTVNCTTSFPF
+232 ADSYNINCTTSFPF
-244 EENKFYTVK
+244 EEDKAYLLK
-253 LRWANGNWDGSDNTI
+253 IRWANINQSLDAQKDG
-268 ENNVYTNRS
+268 VYTNRS
-277 LVWDGVLKSQIS
+277 LVWDGVAKSQIS
-289 TRANVTES
+289 TRNLVTQS
-297 NNGLWCL
+297 NNGLWYL
-304 KFVEGTP
+304 KFVDGTP

-318 ALNTEHARV
+318 ALNVEHARV
-327 YMDNTNNHTKAYIK
+327 YMDNTTNATSAYINT
-341 VVGTPFICKKGN
+341 VGTPFICKKGN
-353 TSANYSNGF
+353 TSDKNYSNGF
-362 RLQALSNENANLN
+362 RLQALSDENANLN
-375 DDDGKL
+375 DINGKL
-381 GYWTDGGSKT
+381 AYWNDSRSK
-391 NDGSTFTVYEPTSS
+391 DDQGSTFTVYEPTSS
-405 PELVSAYTVVATN
+405 PELVSAYNVVATN

-429 EPIVV
+429 EPFVS
-434 TKTGNDKL
+434 TDTGNDKFAIA
-442 VTNDLISVSNGNY
+442 TNDFISVSNLNY
-455 NKDTQTLSLNY
+455 NKGTQTLTLNY

-479 SEKHWQVLRSR
+479 TEKHWQVLRSR
-490 KDGRNDCYLKANGD
+490 KDGRNDCYLKATENS
-504 RIQSRNNSLNR
+504 IQSRGNSLNR
-515 SSLSEIESFNT
+515 SSFSDLRNFNAT
-526 NDANQWAIIPAAG
+526 DANQWAIIPAAG

-583 DDITGGFTIQPNAF
+583 DGITGGFTIQPNAS
-597 NTHAIGDHLG
+597 NNHAIGDHLSG
-607 ANLGYWSNRSGDTE
+607 NLGYWSNRSGDTE

-634 LADSKAIVNATPTDY
+634 LADSKAFVNATPTDY

-655 SARGILNAIT
+655 SARGTLNAIT
-665 GVSEQNRVSEFFTQ
+665 GASEQSKVSEFFTK
-679 YNALAATSD
+679 YDELASTPD

-694 TDKIYRIRVN
+694 NDEIYRIRVN
-704 RYPSNIYACFANA
+704 RYSGNIYACFANA
-717 IADSEGNVKQGS
+717 IADSEGNVKQGY

-747 TYVRFIKQDGGYYLI
+747 TYVRFIKQNDGYYLI

-775 EDVYSDN
+775 EDN
-782 KLYAVFNPEHAGHY
+782 KLYAVFNPEYAGHY
-796 TIENCINGTLT
+796 TIENSINGTLT
-807 CVALKENKAIDIT
+807 CVALKENKATDIT
-820 KQYLWC
+820 QQYLWC

-835 GQYNYFYFSSPY
+835 GIYNYFYFHSPY
-847 MGNATTGDLSNIEPG
+847 IGNATTGSVSNIEPG

-868 AVSNYPVT
+868 AVSTYPVT

-941 SEEPVSVNLGVTGAA
+941 TEEPVSVNLGVTGAA

-967 GSTVKRTD
+967 GSTVRRTD
-975 FGDVSYY
+975 FGEVSYY

-1004 KTMPANKAYLL
+1004 QTMPANKAYLL
-1015 RSRIPASAGNAM
+1015 RSRIPTSAGNAM
-1027 ALLFNVDGDSITS
+1027 ALLFNFDGDHITS

>member
-13 FMLGAMTVYAQTPDA
+13 FMLGAMMVYAQTPDA
-28 AAITSE
+28 SAITSE
-34 VVPDGY
+34 VVPNGY

-55 PYIAANNTSM
+55 PYLAANNNSM
-65 KLVAKTDVTADV
+65 KLVAKTDVTTNV
-77 STSTV
+77 STSNV
-82 GLWYIKRTG
+82 GLWYIKQTG
-91 TDGSDN
+91 TDGTDK

-134 AGNYYFYGNGTANNV
+134 AGNYYFYGNGTANNI

-164 RDNSGSNTTWK
+164 RNDNGSYTTWK
-175 LIPAGVKD
+175 LIPAGIKD
-183 ITLVYDNG
+183 ITLVYNNG
-191 KRSFTQ
+191 KRQFTQ
-197 SKSMVLVG
+197 SKSMVAVG

-211 LNLDFYDSYSPS
+211 LNLDFYDSFTPS
-223 SVTVTDSEN
+223 SVTVTDDAD
-232 SYTVNCTTSFPF
+232 SYTINCTTSFPF
-244 EENKFYTVK
+244 EEDKPYMLK
-253 LRWANGNWDGSDNTI
+253 IRWANENKSTDTKDNKG
-268 ENNVYTNRS
+268 VYINRS
-277 LVWDGVLKSQIS
+277 LVWDGVAKSQIS
-289 TRANVTES
+289 TRNLVTES

-327 YMDNTNNHTKAYIK
+327 YMDNTTNATSAYINT
-341 VVGTPFICKKGN
+341 VGTPFICKKGN
-353 TSANYSNGF
+353 ISDNKYSNGF
-362 RLQALSNENANLN
+362 RLQALSDENANLN
-375 DDDGKL
+375 DIDGRL
-381 GYWTDGGSKT
+381 AYWNDGESKT
-391 NDGSTFTVYEPTSS
+391 DKGSTFTLYEPTSS
-405 PELVSAYTVVATN
+405 PQLVSVKKVVATN
-418 SATNEQITFAG
+418 SASNEQITFAG
-429 EPIVV
+429 EPFVV
-434 TKTGNDKL
+434 TNTGNDKFA
-442 VTNDLISVSNGNY
+442 TNNFISVSNLKY
-455 NKDTQTLSLNY
+455 NEGTQTLTLNY
-466 TSTAPYLLSGDKD
+466 TSTAPYQLSDD
-479 SEKHWQVLRSR
+479 DTKHWQVLRSR
-490 KDGRNDCYLKANGD
+490 KDGRNDCYLKANENS
-504 RIQSRNNSLNR
+504 IQSRSNSLNR
-515 SSLSEIESFNT
+515 SSFSDLRNFNAT
-526 NDANQWAIIPAAG
+526 DANQWAIIPAAG

-554 YLASETQGTELVIS
+554 YLASETDGTELVIS

-583 DDITGGFTIQPNAF
+583 GGITGGFTIQPNAS
-597 NTHAIGDHLG
+597 NNHAIGDHLSK
-607 ANLGYWSNRSGDTE
+607 NLGYWSTRSGDTE

-634 LADSKAIVNATPTDY
+634 LADSKAIVDATPTDY

-655 SARGILNAIT
+655 SARGTLNAIT
-665 GVSEQNRVSEFFTQ
+665 GASEQSKVSAFFTK
-679 YNALAATSD
+679 YDELAATSD
-688 FYTAPA
+688 LYTAPA
-694 TDKIYRIRVN
+694 NDKIYRIRVN
-704 RYPSNIYACFANA
+704 RYSGNIYACFANA
-717 IADSEGNVKQGS
+717 TADSEGNVKQGS
-729 GNTPTER
+729 GNTPAER

-762 QDVNSKFYYGSRA
+762 QDLNSKFYYGSRA
-775 EDVYSDN
+775 EDN

-796 TIENCINGTLT
+796 TIENSFNGTLT
-807 CVALKENKAIDIT
+807 CVALKENKATDIT
-820 KQYLWC
+820 QQYLWC
-826 RGDNESGAL
+826 CGDYESWAL
-835 GQYNYFYFSSPY
+835 GTYNYFSFHSPY
-847 MGNATTGDLSNIEPG
+847 MGNVTTGSVSNIEPG

-868 AVSNYPVT
+868 AVSTYPVT

-941 SEEPVSVNLGVTGAA
+941 SEEPVSVNLGVTGTA

-975 FGDVSYY
+975 FGDVPYY

-1004 KTMPANKAYLL
+1004 QTMPANKAYLL
-1015 RSRIPASAGNAM
+1015 RTSIPASAGNAM
-1027 ALLFNVDGDSITS
+1027 ALLFNFDGDHITS
-1040 IGNAVQTKAQGD
+1040 IGNAVQTKAQGS

>member
-34 VVPDGY
+34 GVPNGY

-65 KLVAKTDVTADV
+65 KLVAKTDVTTNV
-77 STSTV
+77 STSTI
-82 GLWYIKRTG
+82 GLWYIKQTG

-112 WSPNPDCPLGTIVG
+112 WSPNPDCPLGTTVG
-126 IYRIGKDA
+126 IYRIGKDD
-134 AGNYYFYGNGTANNV
+134 AGNYYFYGNGTVNNI

-164 RDNSGSNTTWK
+164 RNDNGSCTTWK

-183 ITLVYDNG
+183 ITLVYNNG

-197 SKSMVLVG
+197 SKSMVAVG
-205 SEVSTN
+205 SNISTN
-211 LNLDFYDSYSPS
+211 LNLDFYDSFDPS
-223 SVTVTDSEN
+223 TVTVTDNED

-244 EENKFYTVK
+244 EEDKAYRLK
-253 LRWANGNWDGSDNTI
+253 MRWADINKSTDTQESG
-268 ENNVYTNRS
+268 VYINRS
-277 LVWDGVLKSQIS
+277 LVWDGVAKSQIS
-289 TRANVTES
+289 TRNLVTES
-297 NNGLWCL
+297 NNGLWYL

-318 ALNTEHARV
+318 ALNVEHARV
-327 YMDNTNNHTKAYIK
+327 YMDNTTNATSAYINT
-341 VVGTPFICKKGN
+341 VGTPFICKKGN
-353 TSANYSNGF
+353 TSADYSNGF
-362 RLQALSNENANLN
+362 RLQALSDENANLN
-375 DDDGKL
+375 DIDGRL
-381 GYWTDGGSKT
+381 AYWNNGDSKT
-391 NDGSTFTVYEPTSS
+391 DKGSTFTLYEPTSS
-405 PELVSAYTVVATN
+405 PELVSVNKVVATN
-418 SATNEQITFAG
+418 SVTNEQITFAG
-429 EPIVV
+429 EPFVV
-434 TKTGNDKL
+434 TDTKNDKFA
-442 VTNDLISVSNGNY
+442 TNDLISVSNVNY
-455 NKDTQTLSLNY
+455 NKDTQTLSLDY
-466 TSTAPYLLSGDKD
+466 TSTAPYQLSGDD
-479 SEKHWQVLRSR
+479 TKHWQVFRSR
-490 KDGRNDCYLKANGD
+490 KDDTHYLKANGNS
-504 RIQSRNNSLNR
+504 ILSRSNSLNR
-515 SSLSEIESFNT
+515 SSFSDLRNFNAT
-526 NDANQWAIIPAAG
+526 DANQWAIIPAAG

-554 YLASETQGTELVIS
+554 YLASETQGAELVIS
-568 TEHATPLYLNAQPAL
+568 SEHATPLYLNAQPQYEG
-583 DDITGGFTIQPNAF
+583 ITGGFTIQPNAS
-597 NTHAIGDHLG
+597 NNHAIGDHLSG
-607 ANLGYWSNRSGDTE
+607 NLGYWTNRGSSE
-621 LHDEGSIFRVADL
+621 LNDDGSIFRVADL
-634 LADSKAIVNATPTDY
+634 LADSKAIVNANTDY
-649 VGSVSE
+649 LGSVSE
-655 SARGILNAIT
+655 SARETLNAIT
-665 GVSEQNRVSEFFTQ
+665 GVSEQSRVSEFFTK
-679 YNALAATSD
+679 YDELAATPD

-694 TDKIYRIRVN
+694 NDKIYRIRVN

-747 TYVRFIKQDGGYYLI
+747 TYVRFIKQNDGYYLI

-775 EDVYSDN
+775 EEDG
-782 KLYAVFNPEHAGHY
+782 KLYAVSNSEYAGHY
-796 TIENCINGTLT
+796 TIENSINGTLT
-807 CVALKENKAIDIT
+807 CVALKENKATDIT

-826 RGDNESGAL
+826 RGDYASGAL
-835 GQYNYFYFSSPY
+835 GEYNYFYFNSPY
-847 MGNATTGDLSNIEPG
+847 KGNATTGDVSNIEPG

-868 AVSNYPVT
+868 AVSTYPVT

-902 SVLENTVGEHR
+902 GVSENTVGEHR
-913 ELAITKVEGTV
+913 ELALNKVEGTV

-935 NSTKPT
+935 NSKKPT
-941 SEEPVSVNLGVTGAA
+941 TEESVSVNLGVTGAA
-956 TQAEGVNNILS
+956 TQTEGVNNILS
-967 GSTVKRTD
+967 GSTVKRTE
-975 FGDVSYY
+975 FGEVSYY

-998 FFRVST
+998 FFRVT
-1004 KTMPANKAYLL
+1004 TQTMPANKAYLL
-1015 RSRIPASAGNAM
+1015 RSSIPASAGNAM
-1027 ALLFNVDGDSITS
+1027 ALLFNFDGDSITS

>member
-28 AAITSE
+28 SAITSE
-34 VVPDGY
+34 VVPNGY

-65 KLVAKTDVTADV
+65 KLVAKTDVTTNV
-77 STSTV
+77 STSKV
-82 GLWYIKRTG
+82 GLWYIKQTG
-91 TDGSDN
+91 TDGTDN

-164 RDNSGSNTTWK
+164 RNDNGSYTTWK
-175 LIPAGVKD
+175 LIPAGIKD
-183 ITLVYDNG
+183 ITLVYNNG

-211 LNLDFYDSYSPS
+211 LNLDFYDSYNPS
-223 SVTVTDSEN
+223 TVTVNDN
-232 SYTVNCTTSFPF
+232 DDSYTVNCTTSFPF
-244 EENKFYTVK
+244 EEDKAYMLK
-253 LRWANGNWDGSDNTI
+253 IRWANINKSLDAQEDG
-268 ENNVYTNRS
+268 VYTNRS
-277 LVWDGVLKSQIS
+277 LVWDGVAKSQIS
-289 TRANVTES
+289 TRNLVTPS
-297 NNGLWCL
+297 NNGLWYL

-318 ALNTEHARV
+318 ALNKEHARV
-327 YMDNTNNHTKAYIK
+327 YMDNTTNETSAYINT
-341 VVGTPFICKKGN
+341 VGTPFICKKGN

-362 RLQALSNENANLN
+362 RLQALSVENANLN
-375 DDDGKL
+375 DINGRL
-381 GYWTDGGSKT
+381 AYWNDSDSKG
-391 NDGSTFTVYEPTSS
+391 DAGSTFTVYEPTSS
-405 PELVSAYTVVATN
+405 PELVSDYTVVATN

-429 EPIVV
+429 EPFVV
-434 TKTGNDKL
+434 TNTGNDKFA
-442 VTNDLISVSNGNY
+442 TNGFISVSNIKY
-455 NKDTQTLSLNY
+455 NEGTQTLSLNY
-466 TSTAPYLLSGDKD
+466 TSTAPYQLSGDNT
-479 SEKHWQVLRSR
+479 KHWQVLRSR
-490 KDGRNDCYLKANGD
+490 KDNYNDRYLKANGNS
-504 RIQSRNNSLNR
+504 IQSRSNSLNR
-515 SSLSEIESFNT
+515 SSLSEIKDFNA

-554 YLASETQGTELVIS
+554 YLASETQGAELVMS
-568 TEHATPLYLNAQPAL
+568 SEHATPLYLNAQPTF
-583 DDITGGFTIQPNAF
+583 DGITGGFTIQPNAS
-597 NTHAIGDHLG
+597 NSHAIGDHLS
-607 ANLGYWSNRSGDTE
+607 ANLGYWTNRNDDTE
-621 LHDEGSIFRVADL
+621 LNDDGSIFRVADL
-634 LADSKAIVNATPTDY
+634 LADSKAIVNANTDY
-649 VGSVSE
+649 LGSVSE
-655 SARGILNAIT
+655 SARGTLNAIT
-665 GVSEQNRVSEFFTQ
+665 GASEQSKVSAFFTK
-679 YNALAATSD
+679 YDELAATSD
-688 FYTAPA
+688 LYTAPA
-694 TDKIYRIRVN
+694 NDKIYRIRVN
-704 RYPSNIYACFANA
+704 RYSGNIYACFAKA
-717 IADSEGNVKQGS
+717 TADSEGNVKQGS
-729 GNTPTER
+729 GNTPAER

-782 KLYAVFNPEHAGHY
+782 KLYAVFNSEFAGHY
-796 TIENCINGTLT
+796 TIENSINGTLT
-807 CVALKENKAIDIT
+807 CVALKENKATDIT

-826 RGDNESGAL
+826 CGDYESWAL
-835 GQYNYFYFSSPY
+835 GQYNYFSFHSPY
-847 MGNATTGDLSNIEPG
+847 KGNATTGDVSKIEPG

-868 AVSNYPVT
+868 AVSTYPVT

-967 GSTVKRTD
+967 GSTVKRTE
-975 FGDVSYY
+975 FGEVSYY

-998 FFRVST
+998 FFRVAT
-1004 KTMPANKAYLL
+1004 QTMPANKAYLL
-1015 RSRIPASAGNAM
+1015 RSSIPASAGNAM
-1027 ALLFNVDGDSITS
+1027 ALLFNFDGDAITG
-1040 IGNAVQTKAQGD
+1040 IGNAVQTKAQGS

>member
-1 MKRISTLFSLLL
+1 MKRIFTLFSLLL
-13 FMLGAMTVYAQTPDA
+13 LMLGAMTVYAQTPSA

-34 VVPDGY
+34 EVPNGY

-55 PYIAANNTSM
+55 PYLAANNNSM
-65 KLVAKTDVTADV
+65 KLVAKTDVTTNV
-77 STSTV
+77 STSKV
-82 GLWYIKRTG
+82 GLWYIKQIG

-97 HPIYSIQSMEGNKLY
+97 HLIYSIQSMEGNKSY

-164 RDNSGSNTTWK
+164 RNDNGSYNTWK
-175 LIPAGVKD
+175 LIPAGIKD
-183 ITLVYDNG
+183 ITLVYKNE

-211 LNLDFYDSYSPS
+211 LNLDFYDSFKPS
-223 SVTVTDSEN
+223 SVTVTDDAD
-232 SYTVNCTTSFPF
+232 SYTINCTTSFPF
-244 EENKFYTVK
+244 EEDKAYMLK
-253 LRWANGNWDGSDNTI
+253 MRWATGNNDGSDNAI
-268 ENNVYTNRS
+268 EHEVYKNRS
-277 LVWDGVLKSQIS
+277 LVWDGVLKSRIS
-289 TRANVTES
+289 SRSLVTES
-297 NNGLWCL
+297 NNGLWYL

-318 ALNTEHARV
+318 ALNVEHARV
-327 YMDNTNNHTKAYIK
+327 YMENTSNGTSAYINT
-341 VVGTPFICKKGN
+341 VGTPFICKKGN
-353 TSANYSNGF
+353 TSADYSNGF
-362 RLQALSNENANLN
+362 RLQALSDENANLN
-375 DDDGKL
+375 DVAGSL
-381 GYWTDGGSKT
+381 GYWNAGGSKT
-391 NDGSTFTVYEPTSS
+391 DEGSTFTVYEPTSS

-418 SATNEQITFAG
+418 SATNEKITFAG
-429 EPIVV
+429 EPFVF
-434 TKTGNDKL
+434 TNAGNDKFA
-442 VTNDLISVSNGNY
+442 TNNYINVSNLNY
-455 NKDTQTLSLNY
+455 NKGTQTLTLNY
-466 TSTAPYLLSGDKD
+466 TSTAPYQLSGDKD
-479 SEKHWQVLRSR
+479 TEKHWQVLRSR
-490 KDGRNDCYLKANGD
+490 KDDRNDCYLKANGD

-515 SSLSEIESFNT
+515 SSFSDLRNFNDD
-526 NDANQWAIIPAAG
+526 DANQWAIIPAAG

-554 YLASETQGTELVIS
+554 YLASETDGTELVIS

-583 DDITGGFTIQPNAF
+583 DGITGGFTIQPNAF
-597 NTHAIGDHLG
+597 NTHAIGDHLS
-607 ANLGYWSNRSGDTE
+607 ANLGYWSSRWGDTE

-655 SARGILNAIT
+655 SARGTLNAIT
-665 GVSEQNRVSEFFTQ
+665 GASEQSKVSAFFTK
-679 YNALAATSD
+679 YDELAATPD

-694 TDKIYRIRVN
+694 NDKIYRIRVN
-704 RYPSNIYACFANA
+704 RISENIYACFANA
-717 IADSEGNVKQGS
+717 IVDSDGKVKENS
-729 GNTPTER
+729 DNT
-736 LLGFTDTESAM
+736 LLGFTNTESAM
-747 TYVRFIKQDGGYYLI
+747 AYVRFAKQEDGYYLI
-762 QDVNSKFYYGSRA
+762 QDVNSNFYYGTLGDR
-775 EDVYSDN
+775 
-782 KLYAVFNPEHAGHY
+782 LYAVANSEQAGHY
-796 TIENCINGTLT
+796 SIENSINGTLSY
-807 CVALKENKAIDIT
+807 VGLKENKATDKT

-826 RGDNESGAL
+826 CGENANQAL
-835 GQYNYFYFSSPY
+835 NTYNYFSKHTPY
-847 MGNATTGDLSNIEPG
+847 INNATTGDVSNIEPG

-868 AVSNYPVT
+868 AVSTYPVT

-941 SEEPVSVNLGVTGAA
+941 SEEPVSVNLGVTGTA

-975 FGDVSYY
+975 FGDVPYY

-1004 KTMPANKAYLL
+1004 QTMPANKAYLL
-1015 RSRIPASAGNAM
+1015 RTSIPASAGNAM
-1027 ALLFNVDGDSITS
+1027 ALLFNFDGDSITS

-1052 EVYYDLNGRRVLYPT
+1052 EVYYDLNGRHVLYPT